1 MSIFKGKTVVNR
13 AEKIADFTIATAEY
27 GSAVPEII
35 GTTRISGNIIY
46 YDDFTAHEHKETQ
59 RSGKGGGSKTVSIT
73 YTYTVAIIFALCEGA
88 IKGLGKVWK
97 NKDIYNYPSDEIGMT
112 LYYGTNEQQPWPY
125 VVGKHPEKALPY
137 KGLAY
142 MAGVIDLGS
151 NASLPNFNFEVK
163 GKLTEGGD
171 GVDVN
176 PADYIL
182 YILNKIGMGDVKI
195 SGIENYRRYCAAAD
209 LLISTP
215 MDESKSRTAREIV
228 NEIATITNAFM
239 FWSNDQFKIV
249 PLADRAIGSWEPNRT
264 IMYDLTPDDFL
275 PQSNGACVTYARKD
289 SSEIYNRFTVE
300 FINRANGY
308 EKESVSYVDSD
319 DLKEYGL
326 RQAST
331 TKALYI
337 YTKKR
342 AVFLAEELAR
352 KNKYERNQYTFK
364 LDWAFCRLEVGDLV
378 TLTDPSIGLN
388 KQVAL
393 IDSVTEDAQG
403 LLTFTAISRAGGDYD
418 AAIYDVHD
426 TDRPFVDFSPEPGD
440 VDVPAIFQPPT
451 ELTSNGNELWI
462 GAKGKNKNWGGCNV
476 WVSDDNQHYSEVGKI
491 TNSARLGSLAAAAN
505 ASADEIEVTV
515 NGTLLSGTEQDAQR
529 ANTLC
534 WLDGECLSYTTATM
548 LQNGNYKLSGLI
560 RGQYSTTAAAHTA
573 GAKFVRC
580 DETLL
585 KSPLKKDDVGKK
597 LWIKFTSYNIFGARE
612 QSLADVEPYEYTILP
627 YYIPPVLSVTAH
639 NRYRELQD
647 GVSRYDIVVDW
658 TPPDFAN
665 YLQGDVWYKTS
676 NSQSDAIVLA
686 EGVPAD
692 RLGYNGPWIFGGAGK
707 NQVVIPQAI
716 VGDSYLIAVCTKDEY
731 GVSNS
736 PDMAPQTEI
745 LVALKTNIPNTPDGF
760 GITFG
765 DAVILSWEEV
775 INADVFFYE
784 VRYDQNPGAED
795 ANLIARTNGT
805 SATVTLN
812 VRTGT
817 LYLYAKSAVGKYS
830 TPAVLK
836 YNKALPPKPT
846 LLSATARLGGMSII
860 AGNVPSGCNGVNFYI
875 DESILIQSKNT
886 TVTHSCEAGIHS
898 VAATYTDIFGEGP
911 KSDSINCTVK
921 IKVDNSMLEDEA
933 ISIGKVD
940 QKLKGELERIHT
952 NAKNLT
958 ELGNSLQTL
967 SEQTFERIH
976 TNAKNLTELGN
987 SLQTLS
993 EQTNEN
999 FSRIDNDIGGITTTV
1014 SKHGNSISQ
1023 LQQKADSI
1031 TTTVSKHGNSI
1042 SQLQQNADSITL
1054 TVSKHGNSIS
1064 QLQQKA
1070 DSITTTVSKHSD
1082 SISQLQQNADSITL
1096 TVQSNKNNQDKINE
1110 QITSSVKQN
1119 ADSITSIVT
1128 KLNGKAEDCSYS
1140 AITQLRDSINLRVKS
1155 EDIINQINLSKEGVK
1170 IDGKYIHI
1178 TGETVF
1184 DNNIISKAML
1194 QANSVSADK
1203 LAAETISLGGAL
1215 KVVGGA
1221 VTLSG
1226 DGLKVAETDG
1236 SYTMFDYSGISF
1248 FDEYGKKYAMVKKQ
1262 IIGTAQDGQYVK
1274 FTNPW
1279 KYVPKVICT
1288 PIDLA
1293 SYVDAYDGFNTVVQC
1308 FAYDI
1313 TNKGFYVRCRSIL
1326 TADTSGGEILIN
1338 KTINGGY
1345 IENEKLVPNNSYNIP
1360 IKLPKN
1366 IDITINMTAM
1376 AYGTYE
1382 HVKKFDAY
1390 LNKWIEYDIKAKTG
1404 IRVKLLVN
1412 NQLVAT
1418 SQDVETT
1425 EYQSKTV
1432 ELSLNASNI
1441 PDGALITLY
1450 TEVWLI
1456 TGNSTFGPSY
1466 CTLNIKT
1473 ITSNMA
1479 IETIASTG
1487 RASFIALENSDEG
1500 YTVMDQSEVTT

>member
-35 GTTRISGNIIY
+35 GTTRTSGNIIY

-249 PLADRAIGSWEPNRT
+249 PLADRPVGDWKPNRT
-264 IMYDLTPDDFL
+264 IVYDLTTDDFL
-275 PQSNGACVTYARKD
+275 PQSNGSCVTYSRKD

-300 FINRANGY
+300 FVNRANGY

-426 TDRPFVDFSPEPGD
+426 TERPFVDFSPEPGD
-440 VDVPAIFQPPT
+440 VDIPVIFQPPT

-462 GAKGKNKNWGGCNV
+462 GAKGKSKNWGGCNV

-491 TNSARLGSLAAAAN
+491 TNSARLGSLATAVN
-505 ASADEIEVTV
+505 ASADEIEVAV
-515 NGTLLSGTEQDAQR
+515 NGMLLSGTEQDAQR

-560 RGQYSTTAAAHTA
+560 RGQYNTTASIHAA

-585 KSPLKKDDVGKK
+585 KSPLKKEDVGKK

-647 GVSRYDIVVDW
+647 GVSRYDIVVEW

-665 YLQGDVWYKTS
+665 YLQGDVWYKT
-676 NSQSDAIVLA
+676 NNEQAERMVIA

-692 RLGYNGPWIFGGAGK
+692 EMGWQGGWLYGGSGK
-707 NQVVIPQAI
+707 DQCVIPQAI
-716 VGDSYLIAVCTKDEY
+716 VGDTYRLAVCTKDEY
-731 GVSNS
+731 GMATS
-736 PDMAPQTEI
+736 PDMSPQIDIT
-745 LVALKTNIPNTPDGF
+745 VAVKTTTPNTPDDF
-760 GITFG
+760 NISFN
-765 DAVILSWEEV
+765 DVAVVTWKEV
-775 INADVFFYE
+775 TNSDIAFYE
-784 VRYDQNPGAED
+784 VRRDNYPGVED
-795 ANLIARTNGT
+795 VNLLARTNGL
-805 SATVTLN
+805 SASLALSE
-812 VRTGT
+812 RTGT
-817 LYLYAKSAVGKYS
+817 LYLYAKSAIGQYS
-830 TPAVLK
+830 APADLK
-836 YNKALPPKPT
+836 YYKAAPPRPEPPV
-846 LLSATARLGGMSII
+846 LSPKVGGMGIKCK
-860 AGNVPSGCNGVNFYI
+860 AVPSDCIGVRYYI
-875 DESILIQSKNT
+875 NDDSVYSKNNT
-886 TVTHSCEAGIHS
+886 LSYSCEAG
-898 VAATYTDIFGEGP
+898 VYDVTCAYVDMFGDGP
-911 KSDSINCTVK
+911 TSGQSTCTVK
-921 IKVDNSMLEDEA
+921 TVIDESMIADEA
-933 ISIGKVD
+933 ISSAKLDKIVQTNISNATANANTALQNSNNALVNANAALSNSNITAD
-940 QKLKGELERIHT
+940 KLKKDYST
-952 NAKNLT
+952 TTQT
-958 ELGNSLQTL
+958 ETLIATRVANSLGNYSTTEQTANMIAGSIANFKDNTL
-967 SEQTFERIH
+967 SQYSTTKQTAAMISSGIADFRDGTLSKYSTTEQTSGMISSSIANFQ
-976 TNAKNLTELGN
+976 ND
-987 SLQTLS
+987 TLS
-993 EQTNEN
+993 QYSTTKQTEALISSQVASYTDGKLSGYSTIEQTNTAISNVVVKLNNATDKKLE
-999 FSRIDNDIGGITTTV
+999 SYSTITQTQEAISLAVKDIDLDGNTLISKINLANGGI
-1014 SKHGNSISQ
+1014 
-1023 LQQKADSI
+1023 L
-1031 TTTVSKHGNSI
+1031 
-1042 SQLQQNADSITL
+1042 L
-1054 TVSKHGNSIS
+1054 
-1064 QLQQKA
+1064 
-1070 DSITTTVSKHSD
+1070 
-1082 SISQLQQNADSITL
+1082 
-1096 TVQSNKNNQDKINE
+1096 
-1110 QITSSVKQN
+1110 
-1119 ADSITSIVT
+1119 
-1128 KLNGKAEDCSYS
+1128 
-1140 AITQLRDSINLRVKS
+1140 
-1155 EDIINQINLSKEGVK
+1155 
-1170 IDGKYIHI
+1170 DGKLIHI
-1178 TGETVF
+1178 TGQTLF
-1184 DNNIISKAML
+1184 DDNIVTKKML
-1194 QANSVSADK
+1194 QAGSVDASKIKVGSLSAIC
-1203 LAAETISLGGAL
+1203 AT
-1215 KVVGGA
+1215 
-1221 VTLSG
+1221 
-1226 DGLKVAETDG
+1226 
-1236 SYTMFDYSGISF
+1236 
-1248 FDEYGKKYAMVKKQ
+1248 
-1262 IIGTAQDGQYVK
+1262 IGT
-1274 FTNPW
+1274 
-1279 KYVPKVICT
+1279 
-1288 PIDLA
+1288 L
-1293 SYVDAYDGFNTVVQC
+1293 
-1308 FAYDI
+1308 
-1313 TNKGFYVRCRSIL
+1313 R
-1326 TADTSGGEILIN
+1326 TATSGARTEIKDNLIEV
-1338 KTINGGY
+1338 Y
-1345 IENEKLVPNNSYNIP
+1345 DSNNV
-1360 IKLPKN
+1360 L
-1366 IDITINMTAM
+1366 
-1376 AYGTYE
+1376 
-1382 HVKKFDAY
+1382 
-1390 LNKWIEYDIKAKTG
+1390 
-1404 IRVKLLVN
+1404 RVKM
-1412 NQLVAT
+1412 
-1418 SQDVETT
+1418 
-1425 EYQSKTV
+1425 
-1432 ELSLNASNI
+1432 
-1441 PDGALITLY
+1441 G
-1450 TEVWLI
+1450 VW
-1456 TGNSTFGPSY
+1456 
-1466 CTLNIKT
+1466 
-1473 ITSNMA
+1473 
-1479 IETIASTG
+1479 
-1487 RASFIALENSDEG
+1487 
-1500 YTVMDQSEVTT
+1500 

>member
-249 PLADRAIGSWEPNRT
+249 PLADRPVGDWKPNRT
-264 IMYDLTPDDFL
+264 IVYDLTPDDFL
-275 PQSNGACVTYARKD
+275 PQSNGACVTYSRKD

-300 FINRANGY
+300 FVNRANGY
-308 EKESVSYVDSD
+308 EKESVSYVDND

-426 TDRPFVDFSPEPGD
+426 TDRPFVDFSPESGD

-462 GAKGKNKNWGGCNV
+462 GTKGKSKNWGGCNV

-491 TNSARLGSLAAAAN
+491 TNSARLGSLAAAVN
-505 ASADEIEVTV
+505 VSADEIEVAV
-515 NGTLLSGTEQDAQR
+515 NGMLLSGTEQDAQR

-560 RGQYSTTAAAHTA
+560 RGQYNTTAAAHTA

-665 YLQGDVWYKTS
+665 YLQGDVWYKT
-676 NSQSDAIVLA
+676 NNEQAERLIIA

-692 RLGYNGPWIFGGAGK
+692 EMGWQGDWLYGGSGK
-707 NQVVIPQAI
+707 CQCVIPQAV
-716 VGDSYLIAVCTKDEY
+716 VGDTYRIAVCTKDEH
-731 GVSNS
+731 GIVTS
-736 PDMAPQTEI
+736 PDMSPQIDIT
-745 LVALKTNIPNTPDGF
+745 VVVKTTTPNTPDDF
-760 GITFG
+760 NISFNDVALVT
-765 DAVILSWEEV
+765 WKEV
-775 INADVFFYE
+775 TNSDIAFYE
-784 VRYDQNPGAED
+784 VRRDNYPGVED
-795 ANLIARTNGT
+795 VNLLARTNGL
-805 SATVTLN
+805 SASLALSE
-812 VRTGT
+812 RTGT
-817 LYLYAKSAVGKYS
+817 LYLYAKSAIGKYS
-830 TPAVLK
+830 APADLK
-836 YNKALPPKPT
+836 YYKAEPPRPEPPV
-846 LLSATARLGGMSII
+846 LSPKVGGMGIKCK
-860 AGNVPSGCNGVNFYI
+860 AVPSDCIGVRYYI
-875 DESILIQSKNT
+875 NNDSVYSKNNT
-886 TVTHSCEAGIHS
+886 LSYSCEAGVYDVTCAYVDMFGDGPTSGQSTCTVKTVIDENMIADEAIS
-898 VAATYTDIFGEGP
+898 SAKLDKIVQTNISNATANANTALQNSNNALVNANAALSNSNITADKLKKDYSTTTQTETLIATRVANSLGNYSTTEQTATMISNSIANFKDGTLSQYSTTKQTAAMISSGIADFRDGTLSKYSTTEQTSGMISSSIANFQNDTLSQYSTIKQTEALISSQVASYTDGKLSGYSTIEQTNTAISNVVVKMDAATNKKLESYSTIQQTQDAISLAVKDIDLDGNTLVS
-911 KSDSINCTVK
+911 KINLANGGILLDGKLIHITGQTLFDDNIVTNKMLQAGCVDAGK
-921 IKVDNSMLEDEA
+921 IKVDSLSA
-933 ISIGKVD
+933 ISATIGT
-940 QKLKGELERIHT
+940 LRTATSGARLEI
-952 NAKNLT
+952 KDNLL
-958 ELGNSLQTL
+958 E
-967 SEQTFERIH
+967 
-976 TNAKNLTELGN
+976 
-987 SLQTLS
+987 
-993 EQTNEN
+993 
-999 FSRIDNDIGGITTTV
+999 V
-1014 SKHGNSISQ
+1014 Y
-1023 LQQKADSI
+1023 DS
-1031 TTTVSKHGNSI
+1031 
-1042 SQLQQNADSITL
+1042 
-1054 TVSKHGNSIS
+1054 
-1064 QLQQKA
+1064 
-1070 DSITTTVSKHSD
+1070 
-1082 SISQLQQNADSITL
+1082 
-1096 TVQSNKNNQDKINE
+1096 NN
-1110 QITSSVKQN
+1110 V
-1119 ADSITSIVT
+1119 
-1128 KLNGKAEDCSYS
+1128 
-1140 AITQLRDSINLRVKS
+1140 LRVRM
-1155 EDIINQINLSKEGVK
+1155 GV
-1170 IDGKYIHI
+1170 
-1178 TGETVF
+1178 
-1184 DNNIISKAML
+1184 
-1194 QANSVSADK
+1194 
-1203 LAAETISLGGAL
+1203 
-1215 KVVGGA
+1215 
-1221 VTLSG
+1221 
-1226 DGLKVAETDG
+1226 
-1236 SYTMFDYSGISF
+1236 
-1248 FDEYGKKYAMVKKQ
+1248 
-1262 IIGTAQDGQYVK
+1262 
-1274 FTNPW
+1274 W
-1279 KYVPKVICT
+1279 
-1288 PIDLA
+1288 
-1293 SYVDAYDGFNTVVQC
+1293 
-1308 FAYDI
+1308 
-1313 TNKGFYVRCRSIL
+1313 
-1326 TADTSGGEILIN
+1326 
-1338 KTINGGY
+1338 
-1345 IENEKLVPNNSYNIP
+1345 
-1360 IKLPKN
+1360 
-1366 IDITINMTAM
+1366 
-1376 AYGTYE
+1376 
-1382 HVKKFDAY
+1382 
-1390 LNKWIEYDIKAKTG
+1390 
-1404 IRVKLLVN
+1404 
-1412 NQLVAT
+1412 
-1418 SQDVETT
+1418 
-1425 EYQSKTV
+1425 
-1432 ELSLNASNI
+1432 
-1441 PDGALITLY
+1441 
-1450 TEVWLI
+1450 
-1456 TGNSTFGPSY
+1456 
-1466 CTLNIKT
+1466 
-1473 ITSNMA
+1473 
-1479 IETIASTG
+1479 
-1487 RASFIALENSDEG
+1487 
-1500 YTVMDQSEVTT
+1500 

>member
-35 GTTRISGNIIY
+35 GTTRTSGNIIY
-46 YDDFTAHEHKETQ
+46 YDDFTAHEHKDTQ

-73 YTYTVAIIFALCEGA
+73 YTYTVAIIFALCEGT

-249 PLADRAIGSWEPNRT
+249 PLADRPVGDWKPNRT
-264 IMYDLTPDDFL
+264 IVYDLTPDDFL
-275 PQSNGACVTYARKD
+275 PQSNGACVTYSRKD

-300 FINRANGY
+300 FVNRANGY
-308 EKESVSYVDSD
+308 EKESVSYVDND

-462 GAKGKNKNWGGCNV
+462 GTKGKSKNWGGCNV

-491 TNSARLGSLAAAAN
+491 TNSARLGSLAAAVN

-560 RGQYSTTAAAHTA
+560 RGQYNTTAAAHAT

-585 KSPLKKDDVGKK
+585 KSPLKKEDVGKK

-647 GVSRYDIVVDW
+647 GVSRYDIVVEW

-665 YLQGDVWYKTS
+665 YLQGDVWYKT
-676 NSQSDAIVLA
+676 NNEQAERLIIA

-692 RLGYNGPWIFGGAGK
+692 EMGWQGDWLYGASGK
-707 NQVVIPQAI
+707 CQCVIPQAV
-716 VGDSYLIAVCTKDEY
+716 VGDTYRIAVCTKDEH
-731 GVSNS
+731 GIVTS
-736 PDMAPQTEI
+736 PDMSPQIDIT
-745 LVALKTNIPNTPDGF
+745 VAVKTTTPNTPDDF
-760 GITFG
+760 NISFSNV
-765 DAVILSWEEV
+765 AVVTWKEV
-775 INADVFFYE
+775 TNSDIAFYE
-784 VRYDQNPGAED
+784 VRRDNYPGVED
-795 ANLIARTNGT
+795 VNLLARTNGL
-805 SATVTLN
+805 SASLALSE
-812 VRTGT
+812 RTGT
-817 LYLYAKSAVGKYS
+817 LYLYAKSAIGKYS
-830 TPAVLK
+830 APADLK
-836 YNKALPPKPT
+836 YYKAEPPRPEPPV
-846 LLSATARLGGMSII
+846 LSPKVGGMGIKCK
-860 AGNVPSGCNGVNFYI
+860 AVPSDCIGVRYYI
-875 DESILIQSKNT
+875 NNDSVYSKNNT
-886 TVTHSCEAGIHS
+886 LSYSCEAG
-898 VAATYTDIFGEGP
+898 VYDVTCAYVDMFGDGP
-911 KSDSINCTVK
+911 TSGQSTCTVK
-921 IKVDNSMLEDEA
+921 TVINESMIADEA
-933 ISIGKVD
+933 ISSAKLDKIVQNNISNATANANNALQNSNNALVNANAALSNSNITAD
-940 QKLKGELERIHT
+940 KLKKDYST
-952 NAKNLT
+952 TTQT
-958 ELGNSLQTL
+958 ETLIATRVANSLGNYSTTEQTATMISNSIANFKDGTL
-967 SEQTFERIH
+967 SKYSTTKQTEALISSQVASY
-976 TNAKNLTELGN
+976 TDGK
-987 SLQTLS
+987 LS
-993 EQTNEN
+993 SYSTIEQTNTAISNMVVKLNNATDKKLE
-999 FSRIDNDIGGITTTV
+999 SYSTITQTQDAISLAVKDIDLDGNTLVSKINLANGGI
-1014 SKHGNSISQ
+1014 
-1023 LQQKADSI
+1023 L
-1031 TTTVSKHGNSI
+1031 
-1042 SQLQQNADSITL
+1042 L
-1054 TVSKHGNSIS
+1054 
-1064 QLQQKA
+1064 
-1070 DSITTTVSKHSD
+1070 
-1082 SISQLQQNADSITL
+1082 
-1096 TVQSNKNNQDKINE
+1096 
-1110 QITSSVKQN
+1110 
-1119 ADSITSIVT
+1119 
-1128 KLNGKAEDCSYS
+1128 
-1140 AITQLRDSINLRVKS
+1140 
-1155 EDIINQINLSKEGVK
+1155 
-1170 IDGKYIHI
+1170 DGKLIHI
-1178 TGETVF
+1178 TGQTLF
-1184 DNNIISKAML
+1184 DDNIVTKKML
-1194 QANSVSADK
+1194 QA
-1203 LAAETISLGGAL
+1203 
-1215 KVVGGA
+1215 
-1221 VTLSG
+1221 
-1226 DGLKVAETDG
+1226 G
-1236 SYTMFDYSGISF
+1236 S
-1248 FDEYGKKYAMVKKQ
+1248 
-1262 IIGTAQDGQYVK
+1262 
-1274 FTNPW
+1274 
-1279 KYVPKVICT
+1279 
-1288 PIDLA
+1288 
-1293 SYVDAYDGFNTVVQC
+1293 VDANKINVESLS
-1308 FAYDI
+1308 AI
-1313 TNKGFYVRCRSIL
+1313 TARIGVLK
-1326 TADTSGGEILIN
+1326 TADTGARMELRDNLILVYYASG
-1338 KTINGGY
+1338 
-1345 IENEKLVPNNSYNIP
+1345 KLAVR
-1360 IKLPKN
+1360 L
-1366 IDITINMTAM
+1366 
-1376 AYGTYE
+1376 G
-1382 HVKKFDAY
+1382 
-1390 LNKWIEYDIKAKTG
+1390 
-1404 IRVKLLVN
+1404 
-1412 NQLVAT
+1412 
-1418 SQDVETT
+1418 
-1425 EYQSKTV
+1425 
-1432 ELSLNASNI
+1432 
-1441 PDGALITLY
+1441 
-1450 TEVWLI
+1450 VW
-1456 TGNSTFGPSY
+1456 
-1466 CTLNIKT
+1466 
-1473 ITSNMA
+1473 
-1479 IETIASTG
+1479 
-1487 RASFIALENSDEG
+1487 
-1500 YTVMDQSEVTT
+1500 

>member
-35 GTTRISGNIIY
+35 GTTRTSGNIIY

-73 YTYTVAIIFALCEGA
+73 YTYTVAIIFALCEGT

-249 PLADRAIGSWEPNRT
+249 PLADRPVGDWKPNRT
-264 IMYDLTPDDFL
+264 IVYDLTPDDFL
-275 PQSNGACVTYARKD
+275 PQSNGACVTYSRKD

-300 FINRANGY
+300 FVNRANGY
-308 EKESVSYVDSD
+308 EKESVSYVDND

-462 GAKGKNKNWGGCNV
+462 GTKGKSKNWGGCNV

-491 TNSARLGSLAAAAN
+491 TNSARLGSLAAAVN
-505 ASADEIEVTV
+505 VSADEIEVAV
-515 NGTLLSGTEQDAQR
+515 NGMLLSGTEQDAQR

-560 RGQYSTTAAAHTA
+560 RGQYNTTAAAHTA

-627 YYIPPVLSVTAH
+627 YYIPPVLSLTAH

-647 GVSRYDIVVDW
+647 GVSRYDIVVNW

-665 YLQGDVWYKTS
+665 YLQGDVWYKT
-676 NSQSDAIVLA
+676 NNEQAERMVIA

-692 RLGYNGPWIFGGAGK
+692 EMGWQGGWLYGGSGK
-707 NQVVIPQAI
+707 DQCVIPQAI
-716 VGDSYLIAVCTKDEY
+716 VGDTYRLAVCTKDEY
-731 GVSNS
+731 GMATS
-736 PDMAPQTEI
+736 PDMSPQIDIT
-745 LVALKTNIPNTPDGF
+745 VAVKTTTPNTPDDF
-760 GITFG
+760 NISFN
-765 DAVILSWEEV
+765 DVAVVTWKEV
-775 INADVFFYE
+775 TNSDIAFYE
-784 VRYDQNPGAED
+784 VRRDNYPGVED
-795 ANLIARTNGT
+795 VNLLARTNGL
-805 SATVTLN
+805 SASLALSE
-812 VRTGT
+812 RTGT
-817 LYLYAKSAVGKYS
+817 LYLYAKSAIGKYS
-830 TPAVLK
+830 APADLK
-836 YNKALPPKPT
+836 YYKAEPPRPEPPV
-846 LLSATARLGGMSII
+846 LSPKVGGMGIKCK
-860 AGNVPSGCNGVNFYI
+860 AVPSDCIGVRYYI
-875 DESILIQSKNT
+875 NDDSVYSKNNT
-886 TVTHSCEAGIHS
+886 LSYSCEAG
-898 VAATYTDIFGEGP
+898 VYDVTCAYVDMFGDGP
-911 KSDSINCTVK
+911 TSGQSTCTVK
-921 IKVDNSMLEDEA
+921 TVIDESMIADEA
-933 ISIGKVD
+933 ISSAKLDKIVQTNISNATANANTALQNSNNALVNANAALSNSNITAD
-940 QKLKGELERIHT
+940 KLKKDYST
-952 NAKNLT
+952 TTQT
-958 ELGNSLQTL
+958 ETLIATRVANSLGNYSTTEQTATMISNSIANFKDGTL
-967 SEQTFERIH
+967 SKYSTTKQTEALISSQV
-976 TNAKNLTELGN
+976 ASYTEGK
-987 SLQTLS
+987 LS
-993 EQTNEN
+993 SYSTIEQTNTAISNMVVKLNNATDKKLE
-999 FSRIDNDIGGITTTV
+999 SYSTIQQTQDAISLAVKDIDLDGNTLISKINLANGGI
-1014 SKHGNSISQ
+1014 
-1023 LQQKADSI
+1023 L
-1031 TTTVSKHGNSI
+1031 
-1042 SQLQQNADSITL
+1042 L
-1054 TVSKHGNSIS
+1054 
-1064 QLQQKA
+1064 
-1070 DSITTTVSKHSD
+1070 
-1082 SISQLQQNADSITL
+1082 
-1096 TVQSNKNNQDKINE
+1096 
-1110 QITSSVKQN
+1110 
-1119 ADSITSIVT
+1119 
-1128 KLNGKAEDCSYS
+1128 
-1140 AITQLRDSINLRVKS
+1140 
-1155 EDIINQINLSKEGVK
+1155 
-1170 IDGKYIHI
+1170 DGKLIHI
-1178 TGETVF
+1178 TGQTLF
-1184 DNNIISKAML
+1184 DDNIVTKKML
-1194 QANSVSADK
+1194 QA
-1203 LAAETISLGGAL
+1203 
-1215 KVVGGA
+1215 
-1221 VTLSG
+1221 
-1226 DGLKVAETDG
+1226 G
-1236 SYTMFDYSGISF
+1236 S
-1248 FDEYGKKYAMVKKQ
+1248 
-1262 IIGTAQDGQYVK
+1262 
-1274 FTNPW
+1274 
-1279 KYVPKVICT
+1279 
-1288 PIDLA
+1288 
-1293 SYVDAYDGFNTVVQC
+1293 VDASKINVESLS
-1308 FAYDI
+1308 AI
-1313 TNKGFYVRCRSIL
+1313 TARIGVLK
-1326 TADTSGGEILIN
+1326 TADTGARMELRDNLILVYYASG
-1338 KTINGGY
+1338 
-1345 IENEKLVPNNSYNIP
+1345 KLAVR
-1360 IKLPKN
+1360 L
-1366 IDITINMTAM
+1366 
-1376 AYGTYE
+1376 G
-1382 HVKKFDAY
+1382 
-1390 LNKWIEYDIKAKTG
+1390 
-1404 IRVKLLVN
+1404 
-1412 NQLVAT
+1412 
-1418 SQDVETT
+1418 
-1425 EYQSKTV
+1425 
-1432 ELSLNASNI
+1432 
-1441 PDGALITLY
+1441 
-1450 TEVWLI
+1450 VW
-1456 TGNSTFGPSY
+1456 
-1466 CTLNIKT
+1466 
-1473 ITSNMA
+1473 
-1479 IETIASTG
+1479 
-1487 RASFIALENSDEG
+1487 
-1500 YTVMDQSEVTT
+1500 

>member
-35 GTTRISGNIIY
+35 GTTRTSGNIIY

-73 YTYTVAIIFALCEGA
+73 YTYTVAIIFALCEGT

-249 PLADRAIGSWEPNRT
+249 PLADRPVGDWKPNRT
-264 IMYDLTPDDFL
+264 IVYDLTPDDFL
-275 PQSNGACVTYARKD
+275 SQSNGACVTYARKD

-300 FINRANGY
+300 FVNRANGY

-462 GAKGKNKNWGGCNV
+462 GTKGKSKNWGGCNV

-560 RGQYSTTAAAHTA
+560 RGQYNTTAAAHAA

-585 KSPLKKDDVGKK
+585 KSPLKKEDVGKK

-665 YLQGDVWYKTS
+665 YLQGDVWYKT
-676 NSQSDAIVLA
+676 NNEQAERLIIA

-692 RLGYNGPWIFGGAGK
+692 EMGWQGDWLYGGSGK
-707 NQVVIPQAI
+707 CQCVIPQAV
-716 VGDSYLIAVCTKDEY
+716 VGDTYRIAVCTKDEH
-731 GVSNS
+731 GIVTS
-736 PDMAPQTEI
+736 PDMSPQIDIT
-745 LVALKTNIPNTPDGF
+745 VAVKTTTPNTPDDF
-760 GITFG
+760 NISFS
-765 DAVILSWEEV
+765 DVAVVTWKEV
-775 INADVFFYE
+775 TNSDIAFYE
-784 VRYDQNPGAED
+784 VRCDNYPGVED
-795 ANLIARTNGT
+795 VNLLARTNGL
-805 SATVTLN
+805 SASLALSE
-812 VRTGT
+812 RTGT
-817 LYLYAKSAVGKYS
+817 LYLYAKSAIGKYS
-830 TPAVLK
+830 APADLK
-836 YNKALPPKPT
+836 YYKAEPPRPEPPV
-846 LLSATARLGGMSII
+846 LSPKVGGMGIKCK
-860 AGNVPSGCNGVNFYI
+860 AVPSDCIGVRYYI
-875 DESILIQSKNT
+875 NDDSVYSKNNT
-886 TVTHSCEAGIHS
+886 LSYSCEAG
-898 VAATYTDIFGEGP
+898 VYDVTCAYVDMFGDGP
-911 KSDSINCTVK
+911 TSGQSTCTVK
-921 IKVDNSMLEDEA
+921 TVIDESMIADEA
-933 ISIGKVD
+933 ISSAKLDKIVQNNISNATANANTALQNSNNALAHANAALSNSNITAD
-940 QKLKGELERIHT
+940 KLKKDYST
-952 NAKNLT
+952 TTQT
-958 ELGNSLQTL
+958 ETLITTRVANSLGNYSTTEQTATMISNSIANFKDGTL
-967 SEQTFERIH
+967 SKYSTTKQTEALISSQVASY
-976 TNAKNLTELGN
+976 TDGK
-987 SLQTLS
+987 LS
-993 EQTNEN
+993 SYSTIEQTNTAISNMVVKLNNATDKKLESYSTTEQTANMIAGSIAN
-999 FSRIDNDIGGITTTV
+999 FKDDTLSKYSTTKQTEALISSQVASYTDGKLSSYSTIEQTNTAISNMVVKLNNATDKKLESYSTITQTQDAISLAVKDIDLDGNTLVSKINLANGGI
-1014 SKHGNSISQ
+1014 
-1023 LQQKADSI
+1023 L
-1031 TTTVSKHGNSI
+1031 
-1042 SQLQQNADSITL
+1042 L
-1054 TVSKHGNSIS
+1054 
-1064 QLQQKA
+1064 
-1070 DSITTTVSKHSD
+1070 
-1082 SISQLQQNADSITL
+1082 
-1096 TVQSNKNNQDKINE
+1096 
-1110 QITSSVKQN
+1110 
-1119 ADSITSIVT
+1119 
-1128 KLNGKAEDCSYS
+1128 
-1140 AITQLRDSINLRVKS
+1140 
-1155 EDIINQINLSKEGVK
+1155 
-1170 IDGKYIHI
+1170 DGKLIHI
-1178 TGETVF
+1178 TGQTLF
-1184 DNNIISKAML
+1184 DDNIVTKKML

-1203 LAAETISLGGAL
+1203 INVNSLSAIC
-1215 KVVGGA
+1215 A
-1221 VTLSG
+1221 T
-1226 DGLKVAETDG
+1226 
-1236 SYTMFDYSGISF
+1236 
-1248 FDEYGKKYAMVKKQ
+1248 
-1262 IIGTAQDGQYVK
+1262 IGT
-1274 FTNPW
+1274 
-1279 KYVPKVICT
+1279 
-1288 PIDLA
+1288 L
-1293 SYVDAYDGFNTVVQC
+1293 
-1308 FAYDI
+1308 
-1313 TNKGFYVRCRSIL
+1313 R
-1326 TADTSGGEILIN
+1326 TATSGARTEIKDNLI
-1338 KTINGGY
+1338 
-1345 IENEKLVPNNSYNIP
+1345 EV
-1360 IKLPKN
+1360 
-1366 IDITINMTAM
+1366 
-1376 AYGTYE
+1376 
-1382 HVKKFDAY
+1382 
-1390 LNKWIEYDIKAKTG
+1390 YDSSNVL
-1404 IRVKLLVN
+1404 RVRM
-1412 NQLVAT
+1412 
-1418 SQDVETT
+1418 
-1425 EYQSKTV
+1425 
-1432 ELSLNASNI
+1432 
-1441 PDGALITLY
+1441 G
-1450 TEVWLI
+1450 VW
-1456 TGNSTFGPSY
+1456 
-1466 CTLNIKT
+1466 
-1473 ITSNMA
+1473 
-1479 IETIASTG
+1479 
-1487 RASFIALENSDEG
+1487 
-1500 YTVMDQSEVTT
+1500 

>member
-35 GTTRISGNIIY
+35 GTTRTSGNIIY

-462 GAKGKNKNWGGCNV
+462 GTKGKSKNWGGCNV

-505 ASADEIEVTV
+505 ASADEIEVAV
-515 NGTLLSGTEQDAQR
+515 NGMLLSGTEQDAQR

-560 RGQYSTTAAAHTA
+560 RGQYNTTAAAHAA

-585 KSPLKKDDVGKK
+585 KSPLKKEDVGKK

-627 YYIPPVLSVTAH
+627 YYIPPVISVTAH

-665 YLQGDVWYKTS
+665 YLQGDVWYKT
-676 NSQSDAIVLA
+676 NNEQAERLIIA

-692 RLGYNGPWIFGGAGK
+692 EMGWQGGWLYGGSGK
-707 NQVVIPQAI
+707 DQCVIPQAI
-716 VGDSYLIAVCTKDEY
+716 VGDTYRLAVCTKDEY
-731 GVSNS
+731 GMATS
-736 PDMAPQTEI
+736 PDMSPQIDIT
-745 LVALKTNIPNTPDGF
+745 VAVKTTTPNTPDDF
-760 GITFG
+760 NISFS
-765 DAVILSWEEV
+765 DVAVVTWKEV
-775 INADVFFYE
+775 TNSDIAFYE
-784 VRYDQNPGAED
+784 VRRDNYPGVED
-795 ANLIARTNGT
+795 VNLLARTNGL
-805 SATVTLN
+805 SASLALSE
-812 VRTGT
+812 RTGT
-817 LYLYAKSAVGKYS
+817 LYLYAKSAIGKYS
-830 TPAVLK
+830 APADLK
-836 YNKALPPKPT
+836 YYKAEPPRPEPPV
-846 LLSATARLGGMSII
+846 LSPKVGGMGIKCK
-860 AGNVPSGCNGVNFYI
+860 AVPSDCIGVRYYI
-875 DESILIQSKNT
+875 NNDSVYSKNNT
-886 TVTHSCEAGIHS
+886 LSYSCEAG
-898 VAATYTDIFGEGP
+898 VYDVTCAYVDMFGDGP
-911 KSDSINCTVK
+911 TSGQSTCTVK
-921 IKVDNSMLEDEA
+921 TVIDESMIADEA
-933 ISIGKVD
+933 ISSAKLDKIVQTNISNATANANTALQNSNNALVNANAALSNSNITAD
-940 QKLKGELERIHT
+940 KLKKDYST
-952 NAKNLT
+952 TTQT
-958 ELGNSLQTL
+958 ETLIATRVANSLGNYSTTEQTATMISNSIANFKDGTL
-967 SEQTFERIH
+967 SKYSTTKQTEALISSQVASY
-976 TNAKNLTELGN
+976 TDGK
-987 SLQTLS
+987 LS
-993 EQTNEN
+993 SYSTIEQTNTAISNMVVKLNNATDKKLESYSTTEQTANMIAGSIAN
-999 FSRIDNDIGGITTTV
+999 FKDDTLSKYSTTKQTEALISSQVASYTDGKLSSYSTIEQTNTAISNMVVKLNNATDKKLESYSTIQQTQDAISLAVKDIDLDGNTLISKINLANGGI
-1014 SKHGNSISQ
+1014 
-1023 LQQKADSI
+1023 L
-1031 TTTVSKHGNSI
+1031 
-1042 SQLQQNADSITL
+1042 L
-1054 TVSKHGNSIS
+1054 
-1064 QLQQKA
+1064 
-1070 DSITTTVSKHSD
+1070 
-1082 SISQLQQNADSITL
+1082 
-1096 TVQSNKNNQDKINE
+1096 
-1110 QITSSVKQN
+1110 
-1119 ADSITSIVT
+1119 
-1128 KLNGKAEDCSYS
+1128 
-1140 AITQLRDSINLRVKS
+1140 
-1155 EDIINQINLSKEGVK
+1155 
-1170 IDGKYIHI
+1170 DGKLIHI
-1178 TGETVF
+1178 TGQTLF
-1184 DNNIISKAML
+1184 DDNIVTKKML
-1194 QANSVSADK
+1194 QA
-1203 LAAETISLGGAL
+1203 
-1215 KVVGGA
+1215 
-1221 VTLSG
+1221 
-1226 DGLKVAETDG
+1226 G
-1236 SYTMFDYSGISF
+1236 S
-1248 FDEYGKKYAMVKKQ
+1248 
-1262 IIGTAQDGQYVK
+1262 
-1274 FTNPW
+1274 
-1279 KYVPKVICT
+1279 
-1288 PIDLA
+1288 
-1293 SYVDAYDGFNTVVQC
+1293 VDASKINVESLS
-1308 FAYDI
+1308 AI
-1313 TNKGFYVRCRSIL
+1313 TARIGVLK
-1326 TADTSGGEILIN
+1326 TADTGARMELRDNLILVYYASG
-1338 KTINGGY
+1338 
-1345 IENEKLVPNNSYNIP
+1345 KLAVR
-1360 IKLPKN
+1360 L
-1366 IDITINMTAM
+1366 
-1376 AYGTYE
+1376 G
-1382 HVKKFDAY
+1382 
-1390 LNKWIEYDIKAKTG
+1390 
-1404 IRVKLLVN
+1404 
-1412 NQLVAT
+1412 
-1418 SQDVETT
+1418 
-1425 EYQSKTV
+1425 
-1432 ELSLNASNI
+1432 
-1441 PDGALITLY
+1441 
-1450 TEVWLI
+1450 VW
-1456 TGNSTFGPSY
+1456 
-1466 CTLNIKT
+1466 
-1473 ITSNMA
+1473 
-1479 IETIASTG
+1479 
-1487 RASFIALENSDEG
+1487 
-1500 YTVMDQSEVTT
+1500 

>member
-35 GTTRISGNIIY
+35 GTTRTSGNIIY

-73 YTYTVAIIFALCEGA
+73 YTYTVAIIFALCEGT

-249 PLADRAIGSWEPNRT
+249 PLADRPVGDWKPNRT
-264 IMYDLTPDDFL
+264 IVYDLTPDDFL
-275 PQSNGACVTYARKD
+275 PQSNGACVTYSRKD

-300 FINRANGY
+300 FVNRANGY
-308 EKESVSYVDSD
+308 EKESVSYVDND

-364 LDWAFCRLEVGDLV
+364 LDWAFCRLEVGDIV

-418 AAIYDVHD
+418 EAIYDVHD

-462 GAKGKNKNWGGCNV
+462 GAKGKSKNWGGCNV

-491 TNSARLGSLAAAAN
+491 TNSARLGSLAAAVN

-560 RGQYSTTAAAHTA
+560 RGQYNTTAAAHAA

-585 KSPLKKDDVGKK
+585 KSPLKKEDVGKK

-627 YYIPPVLSVTAH
+627 YYIPVVLSLTAH

-647 GVSRYDIVVDW
+647 GVSRYDIVVEW

-665 YLQGDVWYKTS
+665 YLHGDVWYKT
-676 NSQSDAIVLA
+676 NNEQAERMVMA

-692 RLGYNGPWIFGGAGK
+692 EMGWQGGWLYGGSGK
-707 NQVVIPQAI
+707 DQCVIPQAI
-716 VGDSYLIAVCTKDEY
+716 VGDTYRLAVCTKDEY
-731 GVSNS
+731 GMATS
-736 PDMAPQTEI
+736 PDMSPQIDIT
-745 LVALKTNIPNTPDGF
+745 VAVKTTTPNTPDDF
-760 GITFG
+760 NISFN
-765 DAVILSWEEV
+765 DVAVVTWKEV
-775 INADVFFYE
+775 TNSDIAFYE
-784 VRYDQNPGAED
+784 VRRDNYPGVED
-795 ANLIARTNGT
+795 VNLLARTNGL
-805 SATVTLN
+805 SASLALSE
-812 VRTGT
+812 RTGT
-817 LYLYAKSAVGKYS
+817 LYLYAKSAIGKYS
-830 TPAVLK
+830 APADLK
-836 YNKALPPKPT
+836 YYKAEPPRPEPPV
-846 LLSATARLGGMSII
+846 LSPKVGGMGIKCK
-860 AGNVPSGCNGVNFYI
+860 AVPSDCIGVRYYI
-875 DESILIQSKNT
+875 NDDSVYSKNNT
-886 TVTHSCEAGIHS
+886 LSYSCEAG
-898 VAATYTDIFGEGP
+898 VYDVTCAYVDMFGDGP
-911 KSDSINCTVK
+911 ISGQSTCTVK
-921 IKVDNSMLEDEA
+921 TVIDESMIADEA
-933 ISIGKVD
+933 ISSAKLDKIVQTNISNATANANTALQNSNNALVNANAALSNSNITAD
-940 QKLKGELERIHT
+940 KLKKDYSTTTQTETLIATRVANSMGNYSTTEQTANMIAGSIA
-952 NAKNLT
+952 NFKND
-958 ELGNSLQTL
+958 TL
-967 SEQTFERIH
+967 SQYSTTKQTAAMISSGIADFRDGTLSNYSTTEQTSGMISSSIANF
-976 TNAKNLTELGN
+976 KNN
-987 SLQTLS
+987 TLS
-993 EQTNEN
+993 QYSTTKQTEKLISSQVASYTDGKLEGYTTIEQTNTAISNMVVKLNNATDKKLE
-999 FSRIDNDIGGITTTV
+999 SYSTIQQTQDAISLAVKDIDLDGNTLVSKINLANGGI
-1014 SKHGNSISQ
+1014 
-1023 LQQKADSI
+1023 L
-1031 TTTVSKHGNSI
+1031 
-1042 SQLQQNADSITL
+1042 L
-1054 TVSKHGNSIS
+1054 
-1064 QLQQKA
+1064 
-1070 DSITTTVSKHSD
+1070 
-1082 SISQLQQNADSITL
+1082 
-1096 TVQSNKNNQDKINE
+1096 
-1110 QITSSVKQN
+1110 
-1119 ADSITSIVT
+1119 
-1128 KLNGKAEDCSYS
+1128 
-1140 AITQLRDSINLRVKS
+1140 
-1155 EDIINQINLSKEGVK
+1155 
-1170 IDGKYIHI
+1170 DGKLIHI
-1178 TGETVF
+1178 TGQTLF
-1184 DNNIISKAML
+1184 DDNIVTKKML
-1194 QANSVSADK
+1194 QA
-1203 LAAETISLGGAL
+1203 
-1215 KVVGGA
+1215 
-1221 VTLSG
+1221 
-1226 DGLKVAETDG
+1226 G
-1236 SYTMFDYSGISF
+1236 S
-1248 FDEYGKKYAMVKKQ
+1248 
-1262 IIGTAQDGQYVK
+1262 
-1274 FTNPW
+1274 
-1279 KYVPKVICT
+1279 
-1288 PIDLA
+1288 
-1293 SYVDAYDGFNTVVQC
+1293 VDASKINVESLS
-1308 FAYDI
+1308 AI
-1313 TNKGFYVRCRSIL
+1313 TARIGVLK
-1326 TADTSGGEILIN
+1326 TADTGARMELRDNLILVYYASG
-1338 KTINGGY
+1338 
-1345 IENEKLVPNNSYNIP
+1345 KLAVR
-1360 IKLPKN
+1360 L
-1366 IDITINMTAM
+1366 
-1376 AYGTYE
+1376 G
-1382 HVKKFDAY
+1382 
-1390 LNKWIEYDIKAKTG
+1390 
-1404 IRVKLLVN
+1404 
-1412 NQLVAT
+1412 
-1418 SQDVETT
+1418 
-1425 EYQSKTV
+1425 
-1432 ELSLNASNI
+1432 
-1441 PDGALITLY
+1441 
-1450 TEVWLI
+1450 VW
-1456 TGNSTFGPSY
+1456 
-1466 CTLNIKT
+1466 
-1473 ITSNMA
+1473 
-1479 IETIASTG
+1479 
-1487 RASFIALENSDEG
+1487 
-1500 YTVMDQSEVTT
+1500 

>member
-35 GTTRISGNIIY
+35 GTTRTSGNIIY

-249 PLADRAIGSWEPNRT
+249 PLADRPVGDWKPNRT
-264 IMYDLTPDDFL
+264 IVYDLTPDDFL
-275 PQSNGACVTYARKD
+275 SQSNGACVTYARKD

-300 FINRANGY
+300 FVNRANGY

-462 GAKGKNKNWGGCNV
+462 GTKGKSKNWGGCNV

-560 RGQYSTTAAAHTA
+560 RGQYNTTAAAHAA

-585 KSPLKKDDVGKK
+585 KSPLKKEDVGKK

-665 YLQGDVWYKTS
+665 YLQGDVWYKT
-676 NSQSDAIVLA
+676 NNEQAERLIIA

-692 RLGYNGPWIFGGAGK
+692 EMGWQGDWLYGGSGK
-707 NQVVIPQAI
+707 CQCVIPQAV
-716 VGDSYLIAVCTKDEY
+716 VGDTYRIAVCTKDEH
-731 GVSNS
+731 GIVTS
-736 PDMAPQTEI
+736 PDMSPQIDIT
-745 LVALKTNIPNTPDGF
+745 VAVKTTTPNTPDDF
-760 GITFG
+760 NISFS
-765 DAVILSWEEV
+765 DVAVVTWKEV
-775 INADVFFYE
+775 TNSDIAFYE
-784 VRYDQNPGAED
+784 VRRDNYPGVED
-795 ANLIARTNGT
+795 VNLLARTNGL
-805 SATVTLN
+805 SASLALSE
-812 VRTGT
+812 RTGT
-817 LYLYAKSAVGKYS
+817 LYLYAKSAIGKYS
-830 TPAVLK
+830 APADLK
-836 YNKALPPKPT
+836 YYKAEPPRPEPPV
-846 LLSATARLGGMSII
+846 LSPKVGGMGIKCK
-860 AGNVPSGCNGVNFYI
+860 AVPSDCIGVRYYI
-875 DESILIQSKNT
+875 NDDSVYSKNNT
-886 TVTHSCEAGIHS
+886 LSYSCEAG
-898 VAATYTDIFGEGP
+898 VYDVTCAYVDMFGDGP
-911 KSDSINCTVK
+911 PSGQSTCTVK
-921 IKVDNSMLEDEA
+921 TVIDESMIADEA
-933 ISIGKVD
+933 ISSAKLDKIVQNNISNATANANTALQNSNNALVNANAALSNSNITAD
-940 QKLKGELERIHT
+940 KLKKDYST
-952 NAKNLT
+952 TTQT
-958 ELGNSLQTL
+958 ETLIATRVANSLGNYSTTEQTATMISNSIANFKDGTL
-967 SEQTFERIH
+967 SKYSTTKQTEALISSQVASY
-976 TNAKNLTELGN
+976 TDGK
-987 SLQTLS
+987 LS
-993 EQTNEN
+993 SYSTIEQTNTAISNMVVKLNNATDKKLESYSTTEQTANMIAGSIAN
-999 FSRIDNDIGGITTTV
+999 FKDDTLSKYSTTKQTEALISSQVASYTDGKLSSYSTIEQTNTAISNMVVKLNNATDKKLESYSTITQTQDAISLAVKDIDLDGNTLVSKINLANGGI
-1014 SKHGNSISQ
+1014 
-1023 LQQKADSI
+1023 L
-1031 TTTVSKHGNSI
+1031 
-1042 SQLQQNADSITL
+1042 L
-1054 TVSKHGNSIS
+1054 
-1064 QLQQKA
+1064 
-1070 DSITTTVSKHSD
+1070 
-1082 SISQLQQNADSITL
+1082 
-1096 TVQSNKNNQDKINE
+1096 
-1110 QITSSVKQN
+1110 
-1119 ADSITSIVT
+1119 
-1128 KLNGKAEDCSYS
+1128 
-1140 AITQLRDSINLRVKS
+1140 
-1155 EDIINQINLSKEGVK
+1155 
-1170 IDGKYIHI
+1170 DGKLIHI
-1178 TGETVF
+1178 TGQTLF
-1184 DNNIISKAML
+1184 DDNIVTKKML
-1194 QANSVSADK
+1194 QA
-1203 LAAETISLGGAL
+1203 
-1215 KVVGGA
+1215 
-1221 VTLSG
+1221 
-1226 DGLKVAETDG
+1226 G
-1236 SYTMFDYSGISF
+1236 S
-1248 FDEYGKKYAMVKKQ
+1248 
-1262 IIGTAQDGQYVK
+1262 
-1274 FTNPW
+1274 
-1279 KYVPKVICT
+1279 
-1288 PIDLA
+1288 
-1293 SYVDAYDGFNTVVQC
+1293 VDASKINVESLS
-1308 FAYDI
+1308 AI
-1313 TNKGFYVRCRSIL
+1313 TARIGVLK
-1326 TADTSGGEILIN
+1326 TADTGARMELRDNLILVYYASG
-1338 KTINGGY
+1338 
-1345 IENEKLVPNNSYNIP
+1345 KLAVR
-1360 IKLPKN
+1360 L
-1366 IDITINMTAM
+1366 
-1376 AYGTYE
+1376 G
-1382 HVKKFDAY
+1382 
-1390 LNKWIEYDIKAKTG
+1390 
-1404 IRVKLLVN
+1404 
-1412 NQLVAT
+1412 
-1418 SQDVETT
+1418 
-1425 EYQSKTV
+1425 
-1432 ELSLNASNI
+1432 
-1441 PDGALITLY
+1441 
-1450 TEVWLI
+1450 VW
-1456 TGNSTFGPSY
+1456 
-1466 CTLNIKT
+1466 
-1473 ITSNMA
+1473 
-1479 IETIASTG
+1479 
-1487 RASFIALENSDEG
+1487 
-1500 YTVMDQSEVTT
+1500 

>member
-35 GTTRISGNIIY
+35 GTTRTSGNIIY

-249 PLADRAIGSWEPNRT
+249 PLADRPVGDWKPNRT
-264 IMYDLTPDDFL
+264 IVYDLTPDDFL
-275 PQSNGACVTYARKD
+275 PQSNGACVTYSRKD

-300 FINRANGY
+300 FVNRANGY
-308 EKESVSYVDSD
+308 EKESVSYVDND

-462 GAKGKNKNWGGCNV
+462 GTKGKSKNWGGCNV

-491 TNSARLGSLAAAAN
+491 TNSARLGSLAVAVN
-505 ASADEIEVTV
+505 VSADEIEVAV
-515 NGTLLSGTEQDAQR
+515 NGMLLSGTEQDAQR

-560 RGQYSTTAAAHTA
+560 RGQYNTTAAAHTA

-627 YYIPPVLSVTAH
+627 YYIPPVLSLTAH

-647 GVSRYDIVVDW
+647 GVSRYDIVVNW

-665 YLQGDVWYKTS
+665 YLQGDVWYKT
-676 NSQSDAIVLA
+676 NNEQAERMVIA

-692 RLGYNGPWIFGGAGK
+692 EMGWQGGWLYGGSGK
-707 NQVVIPQAI
+707 DQCVIPQAI
-716 VGDSYLIAVCTKDEY
+716 VGDTYRLAVCTKDEY
-731 GVSNS
+731 GMATS
-736 PDMAPQTEI
+736 PDMSPQIDIT
-745 LVALKTNIPNTPDGF
+745 VAVKTTTPNTPDDF
-760 GITFG
+760 NISFN
-765 DAVILSWEEV
+765 DVAVVTWKEV
-775 INADVFFYE
+775 TNSDIAFYE
-784 VRYDQNPGAED
+784 VRRDNYPGVED
-795 ANLIARTNGT
+795 VNLLARTNGL
-805 SATVTLN
+805 SASLALSE
-812 VRTGT
+812 RTGT
-817 LYLYAKSAVGKYS
+817 LYLYAKSASGQYS
-830 TPAVLK
+830 APADLK
-836 YNKALPPKPT
+836 YYKAEPPRPEPPV
-846 LLSATARLGGMSII
+846 LSPKVGGMGIKCK
-860 AGNVPSGCNGVNFYI
+860 AVPSDCIGVRYYI
-875 DESILIQSKNT
+875 NDDSVYSKNNT
-886 TVTHSCEAGIHS
+886 LSYSCEAGVYDVTCAYVDMFGDGPTSGQSTCTVKTVIDES
-898 VAATYTDIFGEGP
+898 MIADEAISSAKLDKIVQTNISNATANANTALQNSNNALVNANAALSNSNITADKLKKDYSTTTQTETLIATRVANSLGNYSTTEQTANMIAGSIANFKDNTLSQYSTTKQTAAMISSGIADFRDGTLSKYSTTEQTSGMISSSIANFKNDTLSQYSTTKQTEELISSQVASYTDGKLSGYSTIEQTNTAISNIVVKLNNATDKKLESYSTIQQTQDAISLAVKNIDLDGNTLVSKINLANGGILLDGKLIHITGQTLFDDNIVTP
-911 KSDSINCTVK
+911 KMLQAGSVDASK
-921 IKVDNSMLEDEA
+921 IKVD
-933 ISIGKVD
+933 
-940 QKLKGELERIHT
+940 
-952 NAKNLT
+952 
-958 ELGNSLQTL
+958 SL
-967 SEQTFERIH
+967 
-976 TNAKNLTELGN
+976 
-987 SLQTLS
+987 
-993 EQTNEN
+993 
-999 FSRIDNDIGGITTTV
+999 
-1014 SKHGNSISQ
+1014 
-1023 LQQKADSI
+1023 
-1031 TTTVSKHGNSI
+1031 
-1042 SQLQQNADSITL
+1042 
-1054 TVSKHGNSIS
+1054 
-1064 QLQQKA
+1064 
-1070 DSITTTVSKHSD
+1070 
-1082 SISQLQQNADSITL
+1082 
-1096 TVQSNKNNQDKINE
+1096 
-1110 QITSSVKQN
+1110 
-1119 ADSITSIVT
+1119 
-1128 KLNGKAEDCSYS
+1128 S
-1140 AITQLRDSINLRVKS
+1140 AICATIGTLRTATSGARTEIKDNLIEVYDANNVLRVRM
-1155 EDIINQINLSKEGVK
+1155 GV
-1170 IDGKYIHI
+1170 
-1178 TGETVF
+1178 
-1184 DNNIISKAML
+1184 
-1194 QANSVSADK
+1194 
-1203 LAAETISLGGAL
+1203 
-1215 KVVGGA
+1215 
-1221 VTLSG
+1221 
-1226 DGLKVAETDG
+1226 
-1236 SYTMFDYSGISF
+1236 
-1248 FDEYGKKYAMVKKQ
+1248 
-1262 IIGTAQDGQYVK
+1262 
-1274 FTNPW
+1274 W
-1279 KYVPKVICT
+1279 
-1288 PIDLA
+1288 
-1293 SYVDAYDGFNTVVQC
+1293 
-1308 FAYDI
+1308 
-1313 TNKGFYVRCRSIL
+1313 
-1326 TADTSGGEILIN
+1326 
-1338 KTINGGY
+1338 
-1345 IENEKLVPNNSYNIP
+1345 
-1360 IKLPKN
+1360 
-1366 IDITINMTAM
+1366 
-1376 AYGTYE
+1376 
-1382 HVKKFDAY
+1382 
-1390 LNKWIEYDIKAKTG
+1390 
-1404 IRVKLLVN
+1404 
-1412 NQLVAT
+1412 
-1418 SQDVETT
+1418 
-1425 EYQSKTV
+1425 
-1432 ELSLNASNI
+1432 
-1441 PDGALITLY
+1441 
-1450 TEVWLI
+1450 
-1456 TGNSTFGPSY
+1456 
-1466 CTLNIKT
+1466 
-1473 ITSNMA
+1473 
-1479 IETIASTG
+1479 
-1487 RASFIALENSDEG
+1487 
-1500 YTVMDQSEVTT
+1500 

>member
-35 GTTRISGNIIY
+35 GTTRTSGNIIY

-73 YTYTVAIIFALCEGA
+73 YTYTVAIIFALCEGT

-163 GKLTEGGD
+163 GKLTESGD
-171 GVDVN
+171 GIDVN

-462 GAKGKNKNWGGCNV
+462 GAKGKSKNWGGCNV

-491 TNSARLGSLAAAAN
+491 TNSARLGSLAAAVN
-505 ASADEIEVTV
+505 VSADEIEVTV

-560 RGQYSTTAAAHTA
+560 RGQYNTTAAAHAA

-585 KSPLKKDDVGKK
+585 KSPLKKEDVGKK

-627 YYIPPVLSVTAH
+627 YYIPAVLSLTAH

-647 GVSRYDIVVDW
+647 GVSRYDIVIDW

-665 YLQGDVWYKTS
+665 YLQGDVWYKT
-676 NSQSDAIVLA
+676 NNEQAERMVMA

-692 RLGYNGPWIFGGAGK
+692 EMGWQGGWLYGGSGK
-707 NQVVIPQAI
+707 DQCVIPQAI
-716 VGDSYLIAVCTKDEY
+716 VGDTYRLAVCTKDEY
-731 GVSNS
+731 GMATS
-736 PDMAPQTEI
+736 PDMSPQIDIT
-745 LVALKTNIPNTPDGF
+745 VAVKTTTPNTPDDF
-760 GITFG
+760 NISFN
-765 DAVILSWEEV
+765 DVAVVTWKEV
-775 INADVFFYE
+775 TNSDIAFYE
-784 VRYDQNPGAED
+784 VRRDNYPGVED
-795 ANLIARTNGT
+795 VNLLARTNGL
-805 SATVTLN
+805 SASLALSE
-812 VRTGT
+812 RTGT
-817 LYLYAKSAVGKYS
+817 LYLYAKSAIGKYS
-830 TPAVLK
+830 APADLK
-836 YNKALPPKPT
+836 YYKAEPPRPEPPV
-846 LLSATARLGGMSII
+846 LSPKVGGMGIKCKP
-860 AGNVPSGCNGVNFYI
+860 VPSDCIGVRYYI
-875 DESILIQSKNT
+875 NDDSVYSKNNT
-886 TVTHSCEAGIHS
+886 MSYSCEAG
-898 VAATYTDIFGEGP
+898 VYDVTCAYVDMFGDGP
-911 KSDSINCTVK
+911 TSGQSTCTVK
-921 IKVDNSMLEDEA
+921 TVIDESMIADEA
-933 ISIGKVD
+933 ISSAKLDKIVQTNISNATANANTALQNSNNALVNANAALSNSNITAD
-940 QKLKGELERIHT
+940 KLKKDYST
-952 NAKNLT
+952 TTQT
-958 ELGNSLQTL
+958 ETLIATRVANSLGNYSTTEQTANMIAGSIANFQDNTL
-967 SEQTFERIH
+967 SQYSTTKQTAAMISSGIADFRNGTLSKYSTTEQTSGMISSSIANF
-976 TNAKNLTELGN
+976 KND
-987 SLQTLS
+987 TLS
-993 EQTNEN
+993 QYSTTKQTEELISSQVASYTDGKLEGYTTIEQTNTAISNMVVKLNNATDKKLESYSTIQQTQDAISLAVQN
-999 FSRIDNDIGGITTTV
+999 IDLDGNTLVSKINLANGGI
-1014 SKHGNSISQ
+1014 
-1023 LQQKADSI
+1023 L
-1031 TTTVSKHGNSI
+1031 
-1042 SQLQQNADSITL
+1042 L
-1054 TVSKHGNSIS
+1054 
-1064 QLQQKA
+1064 
-1070 DSITTTVSKHSD
+1070 
-1082 SISQLQQNADSITL
+1082 
-1096 TVQSNKNNQDKINE
+1096 
-1110 QITSSVKQN
+1110 
-1119 ADSITSIVT
+1119 
-1128 KLNGKAEDCSYS
+1128 
-1140 AITQLRDSINLRVKS
+1140 
-1155 EDIINQINLSKEGVK
+1155 
-1170 IDGKYIHI
+1170 DGKLIHI
-1178 TGETVF
+1178 TGQTLF
-1184 DNNIISKAML
+1184 DDNIVTKKML
-1194 QANSVSADK
+1194 QA
-1203 LAAETISLGGAL
+1203 
-1215 KVVGGA
+1215 
-1221 VTLSG
+1221 
-1226 DGLKVAETDG
+1226 G
-1236 SYTMFDYSGISF
+1236 S
-1248 FDEYGKKYAMVKKQ
+1248 
-1262 IIGTAQDGQYVK
+1262 
-1274 FTNPW
+1274 
-1279 KYVPKVICT
+1279 
-1288 PIDLA
+1288 
-1293 SYVDAYDGFNTVVQC
+1293 VDASKINVESLS
-1308 FAYDI
+1308 AI
-1313 TNKGFYVRCRSIL
+1313 TARIGVLK
-1326 TADTSGGEILIN
+1326 TADTGARMELRDNLILVYYASG
-1338 KTINGGY
+1338 
-1345 IENEKLVPNNSYNIP
+1345 KLAVR
-1360 IKLPKN
+1360 L
-1366 IDITINMTAM
+1366 
-1376 AYGTYE
+1376 G
-1382 HVKKFDAY
+1382 
-1390 LNKWIEYDIKAKTG
+1390 
-1404 IRVKLLVN
+1404 
-1412 NQLVAT
+1412 
-1418 SQDVETT
+1418 
-1425 EYQSKTV
+1425 
-1432 ELSLNASNI
+1432 
-1441 PDGALITLY
+1441 
-1450 TEVWLI
+1450 VW
-1456 TGNSTFGPSY
+1456 
-1466 CTLNIKT
+1466 
-1473 ITSNMA
+1473 
-1479 IETIASTG
+1479 
-1487 RASFIALENSDEG
+1487 
-1500 YTVMDQSEVTT
+1500 

>member
-35 GTTRISGNIIY
+35 GTTRTSGNIIY

-228 NEIATITNAFM
+228 NKIATITNAFM

-249 PLADRAIGSWEPNRT
+249 PLADRPVGDWKPNRT
-264 IMYDLTPDDFL
+264 IVYDLTPDDFL

-300 FINRANGY
+300 FVNRANGY
-308 EKESVSYVDSD
+308 EKESVSYVDND

-462 GAKGKNKNWGGCNV
+462 GAKGKSKNWGGCNV

-491 TNSARLGSLAAAAN
+491 TNSARLGSLAAAVN

-515 NGTLLSGTEQDAQR
+515 NGTLLSGTEQDAER

-560 RGQYSTTAAAHTA
+560 RGQYNTTAAAHAA

-585 KSPLKKDDVGKK
+585 KSPLKKEDVGKK

-627 YYIPPVLSVTAH
+627 YYIPAVLSLTAH

-647 GVSRYDIVVDW
+647 GVSRYDIVIDW

-665 YLQGDVWYKTS
+665 YLQGDVWYKT
-676 NSQSDAIVLA
+676 NNEQAERMVMA

-692 RLGYNGPWIFGGAGK
+692 EMGWQGGWLYGGSGK
-707 NQVVIPQAI
+707 DQCVIPQAI
-716 VGDSYLIAVCTKDEY
+716 VGDTYRLAVCTKDEY
-731 GVSNS
+731 GMATS
-736 PDMAPQTEI
+736 PDMSPQIDIT
-745 LVALKTNIPNTPDGF
+745 VAVKTTTPNTPDDF
-760 GITFG
+760 NISFN
-765 DAVILSWEEV
+765 DVAVVTWKEV
-775 INADVFFYE
+775 TNSDIAFYE
-784 VRYDQNPGAED
+784 IRRDNYPGVED
-795 ANLIARTNGT
+795 VNLLARTNGL
-805 SATVTLN
+805 SASLALSE
-812 VRTGT
+812 RTGT
-817 LYLYAKSAVGKYS
+817 LYLYAKSAIGQYS
-830 TPAVLK
+830 APADLK
-836 YNKALPPKPT
+836 YYKAEPPRPEPPV
-846 LLSATARLGGMSII
+846 LSPKVGGMGIKCK
-860 AGNVPSGCNGVNFYI
+860 AVPSDCIGVRYYI
-875 DESILIQSKNT
+875 NDDSVYSKNNT
-886 TVTHSCEAGIHS
+886 LSYSCEAG
-898 VAATYTDIFGEGP
+898 VYDVTCAYVDMFGDGP
-911 KSDSINCTVK
+911 TSGQSTCTVK
-921 IKVDNSMLEDEA
+921 TVIDESMIADEA
-933 ISIGKVD
+933 ISSAKLDKIVQTNISNATANANTALQNSNNALVNANAALSNSNITAD
-940 QKLKGELERIHT
+940 KLKKDYST
-952 NAKNLT
+952 TTQT
-958 ELGNSLQTL
+958 ETLIATRVANSLGNYSTTEQTANMIAGSIANFQDNTL
-967 SEQTFERIH
+967 SQYSTTKQTAAMISSGIADFRNGTLSKYSTTEQTSGMISSSIANF
-976 TNAKNLTELGN
+976 KND
-987 SLQTLS
+987 TLS
-993 EQTNEN
+993 QYSTTKQTEELISSQVASYTDGKLSSYSTIEQTNTAISNMVVKLNNATDKKLE
-999 FSRIDNDIGGITTTV
+999 SYSTITQTQDAISLAVKDIDLDGNTLVSKINLANGGI
-1014 SKHGNSISQ
+1014 
-1023 LQQKADSI
+1023 L
-1031 TTTVSKHGNSI
+1031 
-1042 SQLQQNADSITL
+1042 L
-1054 TVSKHGNSIS
+1054 
-1064 QLQQKA
+1064 
-1070 DSITTTVSKHSD
+1070 
-1082 SISQLQQNADSITL
+1082 
-1096 TVQSNKNNQDKINE
+1096 
-1110 QITSSVKQN
+1110 
-1119 ADSITSIVT
+1119 
-1128 KLNGKAEDCSYS
+1128 
-1140 AITQLRDSINLRVKS
+1140 
-1155 EDIINQINLSKEGVK
+1155 
-1170 IDGKYIHI
+1170 DGKLIHI
-1178 TGETVF
+1178 TGQTLF
-1184 DNNIISKAML
+1184 DDNIVTKKML
-1194 QANSVSADK
+1194 QA
-1203 LAAETISLGGAL
+1203 
-1215 KVVGGA
+1215 
-1221 VTLSG
+1221 
-1226 DGLKVAETDG
+1226 G
-1236 SYTMFDYSGISF
+1236 S
-1248 FDEYGKKYAMVKKQ
+1248 
-1262 IIGTAQDGQYVK
+1262 
-1274 FTNPW
+1274 
-1279 KYVPKVICT
+1279 
-1288 PIDLA
+1288 
-1293 SYVDAYDGFNTVVQC
+1293 VDASKINVESLS
-1308 FAYDI
+1308 AI
-1313 TNKGFYVRCRSIL
+1313 TARIGVLK
-1326 TADTSGGEILIN
+1326 TADTGARMELRDNLILVYYASG
-1338 KTINGGY
+1338 
-1345 IENEKLVPNNSYNIP
+1345 KLAVR
-1360 IKLPKN
+1360 L
-1366 IDITINMTAM
+1366 
-1376 AYGTYE
+1376 G
-1382 HVKKFDAY
+1382 
-1390 LNKWIEYDIKAKTG
+1390 
-1404 IRVKLLVN
+1404 
-1412 NQLVAT
+1412 
-1418 SQDVETT
+1418 
-1425 EYQSKTV
+1425 
-1432 ELSLNASNI
+1432 
-1441 PDGALITLY
+1441 
-1450 TEVWLI
+1450 VW
-1456 TGNSTFGPSY
+1456 
-1466 CTLNIKT
+1466 
-1473 ITSNMA
+1473 
-1479 IETIASTG
+1479 
-1487 RASFIALENSDEG
+1487 
-1500 YTVMDQSEVTT
+1500 

>member
-35 GTTRISGNIIY
+35 GTTRTSGNIIY

-73 YTYTVAIIFALCEGA
+73 YTYTVAIIFALCEGT

-249 PLADRAIGSWEPNRT
+249 PLADRPVGDWKPNRT
-264 IMYDLTPDDFL
+264 IVYDLTPDDFL
-275 PQSNGACVTYARKD
+275 SQSNGACVTYARKD

-308 EKESVSYVDSD
+308 EKESVSYVDND

-378 TLTDPSIGLN
+378 TLTDPSIGLT

-440 VDVPAIFQPPT
+440 IDIPAIFQPPT

-462 GAKGKNKNWGGCNV
+462 GAKGKSKNWGGCNV

-491 TNSARLGSLAAAAN
+491 TNSARLGSLAAAVN

-560 RGQYSTTAAAHTA
+560 RGQYNTTAAAHAA

-585 KSPLKKDDVGKK
+585 KSPLKKEDVGKK

-627 YYIPPVLSVTAH
+627 YYIPAVLSLTAH

-658 TPPDFAN
+658 TPPDFVN
-665 YLQGDVWYKTS
+665 YLQGDVWYKT
-676 NSQSDAIVLA
+676 NNEQAERLIIA

-692 RLGYNGPWIFGGAGK
+692 EMGWQGDWLYGGSGK
-707 NQVVIPQAI
+707 CQCVIPQAI
-716 VGDSYLIAVCTKDEY
+716 VGDTYRIAVCTKDEY
-731 GVSNS
+731 GISTS
-736 PDMAPQTEI
+736 PDLSPQIDIT
-745 LVALKTNIPNTPDGF
+745 VAIKTMLPNTPDDF
-760 GITFG
+760 
-765 DAVILSWEEV
+765 ALSFSNVATATWKEV
-775 INADVFFYE
+775 TNSDISFYE
-784 VRYDQNPGAED
+784 IRRDNNPGIED
-795 ANLIARTNGT
+795 GNLLARTNGLST
-805 SATVTLN
+805 AVPITERS
-812 VRTGT
+812 GK

-830 TPAVLK
+830 APAELK
-836 YNKALPPKPT
+836 YNKIPPPKPEPPA
-846 LLSATARLGGMSII
+846 LSPKLGGMSIRCKSMPNDCLGVRFYI
-860 AGNVPSGCNGVNFYI
+860 NDNSVYSENNTLSYICDAGVYDVTCAYVDMFGDGTMSEKATCTVKTVI
-875 DESILIQSKNT
+875 DESMI
-886 TVTHSCEAGIHS
+886 A
-898 VAATYTDIFGEGP
+898 
-911 KSDSINCTVK
+911 
-921 IKVDNSMLEDEA
+921 DEA
-933 ISIGKVD
+933 ISSAKLDKIVQTNISNATANANTALQNSNNALANANAALSNSNITAD
-940 QKLKGELERIHT
+940 KLKKDYST
-952 NAKNLT
+952 TTQT
-958 ELGNSLQTL
+958 ETLIATRVANSLGNYSTTEQTANMIAGSIANFKDNTL
-967 SEQTFERIH
+967 SQYSTTKQTAAMISSGIADFRDGTLSKYSTTEQTSGMISSSIANF
-976 TNAKNLTELGN
+976 KND
-987 SLQTLS
+987 TLS
-993 EQTNEN
+993 QYSTTKQTEALISSQVASYTDGKLEGYTTIEQTNTAISNMVVKLNNATDKKLE
-999 FSRIDNDIGGITTTV
+999 SYSTIQQTQDAISLAVKDIDLDGNTLVSKINLANGGI
-1014 SKHGNSISQ
+1014 
-1023 LQQKADSI
+1023 L
-1031 TTTVSKHGNSI
+1031 
-1042 SQLQQNADSITL
+1042 L
-1054 TVSKHGNSIS
+1054 
-1064 QLQQKA
+1064 
-1070 DSITTTVSKHSD
+1070 
-1082 SISQLQQNADSITL
+1082 
-1096 TVQSNKNNQDKINE
+1096 
-1110 QITSSVKQN
+1110 
-1119 ADSITSIVT
+1119 
-1128 KLNGKAEDCSYS
+1128 
-1140 AITQLRDSINLRVKS
+1140 
-1155 EDIINQINLSKEGVK
+1155 
-1170 IDGKYIHI
+1170 DGKLIHI
-1178 TGETVF
+1178 TGQTLF
-1184 DNNIISKAML
+1184 DDNIVTNKML
-1194 QANSVSADK
+1194 QAGSVDAGKINVESLSAIC
-1203 LAAETISLGGAL
+1203 AT
-1215 KVVGGA
+1215 
-1221 VTLSG
+1221 
-1226 DGLKVAETDG
+1226 
-1236 SYTMFDYSGISF
+1236 
-1248 FDEYGKKYAMVKKQ
+1248 
-1262 IIGTAQDGQYVK
+1262 IGT
-1274 FTNPW
+1274 
-1279 KYVPKVICT
+1279 
-1288 PIDLA
+1288 L
-1293 SYVDAYDGFNTVVQC
+1293 
-1308 FAYDI
+1308 
-1313 TNKGFYVRCRSIL
+1313 R
-1326 TADTSGGEILIN
+1326 TATSGARSELADNLIQ
-1338 KTINGGY
+1338 IFDS
-1345 IENEKLVPNNSYNIP
+1345 NN
-1360 IKLPKN
+1360 
-1366 IDITINMTAM
+1366 
-1376 AYGTYE
+1376 
-1382 HVKKFDAY
+1382 VV
-1390 LNKWIEYDIKAKTG
+1390 
-1404 IRVKLLVN
+1404 RVKL
-1412 NQLVAT
+1412 
-1418 SQDVETT
+1418 
-1425 EYQSKTV
+1425 
-1432 ELSLNASNI
+1432 
-1441 PDGALITLY
+1441 G
-1450 TEVWLI
+1450 VW
-1456 TGNSTFGPSY
+1456 
-1466 CTLNIKT
+1466 
-1473 ITSNMA
+1473 
-1479 IETIASTG
+1479 
-1487 RASFIALENSDEG
+1487 
-1500 YTVMDQSEVTT
+1500 

>member
-35 GTTRISGNIIY
+35 GTTRTSGNIIY

-249 PLADRAIGSWEPNRT
+249 PLADRPVGDWKPNRT
-264 IMYDLTPDDFL
+264 IIYDLTPDDFL
-275 PQSNGACVTYARKD
+275 PQSNGACVTYSRKD

-300 FINRANGY
+300 FVNRANGY

-462 GAKGKNKNWGGCNV
+462 GAKGKSKNWGGCNV

-491 TNSARLGSLAAAAN
+491 TNSARLGSLAAAVN
-505 ASADEIEVTV
+505 VSADEIEVTV
-515 NGTLLSGTEQDAQR
+515 NGTLLSGIEQDAQR

-560 RGQYSTTAAAHTA
+560 RGQYNTTAAAHAA

-585 KSPLKKDDVGKK
+585 KSPLKKEDVGKK

-627 YYIPPVLSVTAH
+627 YYIPAVLSLTAH

-647 GVSRYDIVVDW
+647 GISRYDIVVEW

-665 YLQGDVWYKTS
+665 YLQGDVWYKT
-676 NSQSDAIVLA
+676 NNEQAERMVMA

-692 RLGYNGPWIFGGAGK
+692 EMGWQGGWLYGGSGK
-707 NQVVIPQAI
+707 DQCVMPQAI
-716 VGDSYLIAVCTKDEY
+716 VGDTYRLAVCTKDEY
-731 GVSNS
+731 GMATS
-736 PDMAPQTEI
+736 PDMSPQIDIT
-745 LVALKTNIPNTPDGF
+745 VAVKTTTPNTPDDF
-760 GITFG
+760 NISFN
-765 DAVILSWEEV
+765 DVAVVTWKEV
-775 INADVFFYE
+775 TNSDIAFYE
-784 VRYDQNPGAED
+784 IRRDNYPGVED
-795 ANLIARTNGT
+795 VNLLARTNGL
-805 SATVTLN
+805 SASLALSE
-812 VRTGT
+812 RTGT
-817 LYLYAKSAVGKYS
+817 LYLYAKSAIGQYS
-830 TPAVLK
+830 APADLK
-836 YNKALPPKPT
+836 YYKAAPPRPEPPV
-846 LLSATARLGGMSII
+846 LSPKVGGMGIKCK
-860 AGNVPSGCNGVNFYI
+860 AVPSDCIGVRYYI
-875 DESILIQSKNT
+875 NDDSVYSKNNT
-886 TVTHSCEAGIHS
+886 LSYSCEAG
-898 VAATYTDIFGEGP
+898 VYDVTCAYVDMFGDGP
-911 KSDSINCTVK
+911 TSGQSTCTVK
-921 IKVDNSMLEDEA
+921 TVIDESMIADEA
-933 ISIGKVD
+933 ISSAKLDKIVQNNISNATANANTALQNSNNALVNANAALSNSNITAD
-940 QKLKGELERIHT
+940 KLKKDYST
-952 NAKNLT
+952 TTQT
-958 ELGNSLQTL
+958 ETLIATRVANSLGNYSTTEQTATMISNSIANFKDGTL
-967 SEQTFERIH
+967 SKYSTTKQTAAMISSGIADFRDGTLSKYSTTEQTSGMISSSIANF
-976 TNAKNLTELGN
+976 KND
-987 SLQTLS
+987 TLS
-993 EQTNEN
+993 QYSTTKQTEELISSQVASYTDGKLEGYTTIEQTNTAISNMVVKLNNATDKKLE
-999 FSRIDNDIGGITTTV
+999 SYSTIQQTQDAISLAVKDIDLDGNTLVSKINLANGGI
-1014 SKHGNSISQ
+1014 
-1023 LQQKADSI
+1023 L
-1031 TTTVSKHGNSI
+1031 
-1042 SQLQQNADSITL
+1042 L
-1054 TVSKHGNSIS
+1054 
-1064 QLQQKA
+1064 
-1070 DSITTTVSKHSD
+1070 
-1082 SISQLQQNADSITL
+1082 
-1096 TVQSNKNNQDKINE
+1096 
-1110 QITSSVKQN
+1110 
-1119 ADSITSIVT
+1119 
-1128 KLNGKAEDCSYS
+1128 
-1140 AITQLRDSINLRVKS
+1140 
-1155 EDIINQINLSKEGVK
+1155 
-1170 IDGKYIHI
+1170 DGKLIHI
-1178 TGETVF
+1178 TGQTLF
-1184 DNNIISKAML
+1184 DDNIVTNKML

-1203 LAAETISLGGAL
+1203 INVNSLSAIC
-1215 KVVGGA
+1215 A
-1221 VTLSG
+1221 T
-1226 DGLKVAETDG
+1226 
-1236 SYTMFDYSGISF
+1236 
-1248 FDEYGKKYAMVKKQ
+1248 
-1262 IIGTAQDGQYVK
+1262 IGT
-1274 FTNPW
+1274 
-1279 KYVPKVICT
+1279 
-1288 PIDLA
+1288 L
-1293 SYVDAYDGFNTVVQC
+1293 
-1308 FAYDI
+1308 
-1313 TNKGFYVRCRSIL
+1313 R
-1326 TADTSGGEILIN
+1326 TATSGARTEIKDNLIEV
-1338 KTINGGY
+1338 Y
-1345 IENEKLVPNNSYNIP
+1345 DENNVLRVR
-1360 IKLPKN
+1360 L
-1366 IDITINMTAM
+1366 
-1376 AYGTYE
+1376 
-1382 HVKKFDAY
+1382 
-1390 LNKWIEYDIKAKTG
+1390 G
-1404 IRVKLLVN
+1404 I
-1412 NQLVAT
+1412 
-1418 SQDVETT
+1418 
-1425 EYQSKTV
+1425 
-1432 ELSLNASNI
+1432 
-1441 PDGALITLY
+1441 
-1450 TEVWLI
+1450 
-1456 TGNSTFGPSY
+1456 F
-1466 CTLNIKT
+1466 
-1473 ITSNMA
+1473 
-1479 IETIASTG
+1479 
-1487 RASFIALENSDEG
+1487 
-1500 YTVMDQSEVTT
+1500 

>member
-35 GTTRISGNIIY
+35 GTTRTSGNIIY

-249 PLADRAIGSWEPNRT
+249 PLADRPVGDWKPNRT
-264 IMYDLTPDDFL
+264 IVYNLTPDDFL
-275 PQSNGACVTYARKD
+275 PQSNGACVTYSRKD

-331 TKALYI
+331 TKSLYI

-462 GAKGKNKNWGGCNV
+462 GAKGKSKNWGGCNV

-491 TNSARLGSLAAAAN
+491 TNSARLGSLAATVN

-560 RGQYSTTAAAHTA
+560 RGQYNTTAAAHTA

-627 YYIPPVLSVTAH
+627 YYIPPVLSLTAH

-647 GVSRYDIVVDW
+647 GVSRYDIVVEW

-665 YLQGDVWYKTS
+665 YLQGDVWYKT
-676 NSQSDAIVLA
+676 NNEQAERMVMA

-692 RLGYNGPWIFGGAGK
+692 EMGWQGGWLYGGSGK
-707 NQVVIPQAI
+707 DQCVIPQAI
-716 VGDSYLIAVCTKDEY
+716 VGDTYRLAVCTKDEY
-731 GVSNS
+731 GMATS
-736 PDMAPQTEI
+736 PDMSPQIDIT
-745 LVALKTNIPNTPDGF
+745 VAVKTTTPNTPDDF
-760 GITFG
+760 NISFN
-765 DAVILSWEEV
+765 DVAVVTWKEV
-775 INADVFFYE
+775 TNSDIAFYE
-784 VRYDQNPGAED
+784 VRRDNYPGVED
-795 ANLIARTNGT
+795 VNLLARTNGL
-805 SATVTLN
+805 SASLALSE
-812 VRTGT
+812 RTGT
-817 LYLYAKSAVGKYS
+817 LYLYAKSAIGQYS
-830 TPAVLK
+830 APADLK
-836 YNKALPPKPT
+836 YYKAAPPRPGPPV
-846 LLSATARLGGMSII
+846 LSPKVGGMGIKCK
-860 AGNVPSGCNGVNFYI
+860 AVPSDCIGVRYYI
-875 DESILIQSKNT
+875 NDDSVYSKNNT
-886 TVTHSCEAGIHS
+886 LSYSCEAG
-898 VAATYTDIFGEGP
+898 VYDVTCAYVDMFGDGP
-911 KSDSINCTVK
+911 TSGQSTCTVK
-921 IKVDNSMLEDEA
+921 TVIDESMIADEA
-933 ISIGKVD
+933 ISSAKLDKIVQTNISNATANANTALQNSNNALVNANAALSNSNITAD
-940 QKLKGELERIHT
+940 KLKKDYST
-952 NAKNLT
+952 TTQT
-958 ELGNSLQTL
+958 ETLIATRVANSLGNYSTTEQTANMIAGSIANFKNNTL
-967 SEQTFERIH
+967 SQYSTTKQTSAMISSGIADFRDGTLSKYSTTEQTSGMISSSIANF
-976 TNAKNLTELGN
+976 KND
-987 SLQTLS
+987 TLS
-993 EQTNEN
+993 QYSTTKQTEALISSQVASYTDGKLSGYSTIEQTNTAISNLVVKMDAATNKKLESYSTIQQTQDAISLAVKN
-999 FSRIDNDIGGITTTV
+999 IDLDGNDIIT
-1014 SKHGNSISQ
+1014 
-1023 LQQKADSI
+1023 
-1031 TTTVSKHGNSI
+1031 
-1042 SQLQQNADSITL
+1042 
-1054 TVSKHGNSIS
+1054 
-1064 QLQQKA
+1064 
-1070 DSITTTVSKHSD
+1070 
-1082 SISQLQQNADSITL
+1082 
-1096 TVQSNKNNQDKINE
+1096 KIN
-1110 QITSSVKQN
+1110 I
-1119 ADSITSIVT
+1119 ADGTI
-1128 KLNGKAEDCSYS
+1128 L
-1140 AITQLRDSINLRVKS
+1140 L
-1155 EDIINQINLSKEGVK
+1155 
-1170 IDGKYIHI
+1170 DGKYVHV
-1178 TGETVF
+1178 TGQTLF
-1184 DNNIISKAML
+1184 DDNIVTNKML

-1203 LAAETISLGGAL
+1203 MAVDSLSAISA
-1215 KVVGGA
+1215 
-1221 VTLSG
+1221 T
-1226 DGLKVAETDG
+1226 
-1236 SYTMFDYSGISF
+1236 
-1248 FDEYGKKYAMVKKQ
+1248 
-1262 IIGTAQDGQYVK
+1262 IGT
-1274 FTNPW
+1274 
-1279 KYVPKVICT
+1279 
-1288 PIDLA
+1288 L
-1293 SYVDAYDGFNTVVQC
+1293 
-1308 FAYDI
+1308 
-1313 TNKGFYVRCRSIL
+1313 R
-1326 TADTSGGEILIN
+1326 TATSGARTEIKDNLIEVYDS
-1338 KTINGGY
+1338 NGV
-1345 IENEKLVPNNSYNIP
+1345 L
-1360 IKLPKN
+1360 
-1366 IDITINMTAM
+1366 
-1376 AYGTYE
+1376 
-1382 HVKKFDAY
+1382 
-1390 LNKWIEYDIKAKTG
+1390 
-1404 IRVKLLVN
+1404 RVRM
-1412 NQLVAT
+1412 
-1418 SQDVETT
+1418 
-1425 EYQSKTV
+1425 
-1432 ELSLNASNI
+1432 
-1441 PDGALITLY
+1441 G
-1450 TEVWLI
+1450 VW
-1456 TGNSTFGPSY
+1456 
-1466 CTLNIKT
+1466 
-1473 ITSNMA
+1473 
-1479 IETIASTG
+1479 
-1487 RASFIALENSDEG
+1487 
-1500 YTVMDQSEVTT
+1500 

>member
-35 GTTRISGNIIY
+35 GTTRTSGNIIY

-73 YTYTVAIIFALCEGA
+73 YTYTVAIIFALCEGT

-249 PLADRAIGSWEPNRT
+249 PLADRPVGDWKPNRT
-264 IMYDLTPDDFL
+264 IVYDLTPDDFL
-275 PQSNGACVTYARKD
+275 PQSNGACVTYSRKD

-308 EKESVSYVDSD
+308 EKESVSYVDND

-462 GAKGKNKNWGGCNV
+462 GAKGKSKNWGGCNV

-560 RGQYSTTAAAHTA
+560 RGQYNTTAAAHAA

-585 KSPLKKDDVGKK
+585 KSPLKKEDVGKK

-612 QSLADVEPYEYTILP
+612 QSLADVKPYEYTILP
-627 YYIPPVLSVTAH
+627 YYIPAVLSLTAH

-647 GVSRYDIVVDW
+647 GVSRYDIVVEW

-665 YLQGDVWYKTS
+665 YLQGDVWYKT
-676 NSQSDAIVLA
+676 NNEQAERMVMA

-692 RLGYNGPWIFGGAGK
+692 EMGWQGGWLYGGSGK
-707 NQVVIPQAI
+707 YQCVIPQAI
-716 VGDSYLIAVCTKDEY
+716 VGDTYRLAVCTKDEY
-731 GVSNS
+731 GMATS
-736 PDMAPQTEI
+736 PDMSPQIDIT
-745 LVALKTNIPNTPDGF
+745 VAVKTTTPNTPDDF
-760 GITFG
+760 NISFN
-765 DAVILSWEEV
+765 DVAVVTWKEV
-775 INADVFFYE
+775 TNSDIAFYE
-784 VRYDQNPGAED
+784 VRRDNYPGVED
-795 ANLIARTNGT
+795 VNLLARTNGL
-805 SATVTLN
+805 SASLALSE
-812 VRTGT
+812 RTGT
-817 LYLYAKSAVGKYS
+817 LYLYAKSAIGQYS
-830 TPAVLK
+830 APADLK
-836 YNKALPPKPT
+836 YYKAEPPRPEPPV
-846 LLSATARLGGMSII
+846 LSPKVGGMGIKCK
-860 AGNVPSGCNGVNFYI
+860 AVPSDCIGVRYYI
-875 DESILIQSKNT
+875 NDDSVYSKNNT
-886 TVTHSCEAGIHS
+886 LSYSCEAG
-898 VAATYTDIFGEGP
+898 VYDVTCAYVDMFGDGP
-911 KSDSINCTVK
+911 TSGQSTCTVK
-921 IKVDNSMLEDEA
+921 TVIDESMIADEA
-933 ISIGKVD
+933 ISSAKLDKIVQTNISNATANANTALQNSNNALANANAALSNSNITAD
-940 QKLKGELERIHT
+940 KLKKDYST
-952 NAKNLT
+952 TTQT
-958 ELGNSLQTL
+958 ETLIATRVANSLGNYSTTEQTANMIAGSIANFKDDTL
-967 SEQTFERIH
+967 SKYSTTKQTEALISSQVASY
-976 TNAKNLTELGN
+976 TDGK
-987 SLQTLS
+987 LS
-993 EQTNEN
+993 SYSTIEQTNTAISNMVVKLNNATDKKLE
-999 FSRIDNDIGGITTTV
+999 SYSTITQTQDAISLAVKDIDLDGNTLVSKINLANGGI
-1014 SKHGNSISQ
+1014 
-1023 LQQKADSI
+1023 L
-1031 TTTVSKHGNSI
+1031 
-1042 SQLQQNADSITL
+1042 L
-1054 TVSKHGNSIS
+1054 
-1064 QLQQKA
+1064 
-1070 DSITTTVSKHSD
+1070 
-1082 SISQLQQNADSITL
+1082 
-1096 TVQSNKNNQDKINE
+1096 
-1110 QITSSVKQN
+1110 
-1119 ADSITSIVT
+1119 
-1128 KLNGKAEDCSYS
+1128 
-1140 AITQLRDSINLRVKS
+1140 
-1155 EDIINQINLSKEGVK
+1155 
-1170 IDGKYIHI
+1170 DGKLIHI
-1178 TGETVF
+1178 TGQTLF
-1184 DNNIISKAML
+1184 DDNIVTKKML
-1194 QANSVSADK
+1194 QA
-1203 LAAETISLGGAL
+1203 
-1215 KVVGGA
+1215 
-1221 VTLSG
+1221 
-1226 DGLKVAETDG
+1226 G
-1236 SYTMFDYSGISF
+1236 S
-1248 FDEYGKKYAMVKKQ
+1248 
-1262 IIGTAQDGQYVK
+1262 
-1274 FTNPW
+1274 
-1279 KYVPKVICT
+1279 
-1288 PIDLA
+1288 
-1293 SYVDAYDGFNTVVQC
+1293 VDASKINVESLS
-1308 FAYDI
+1308 AI
-1313 TNKGFYVRCRSIL
+1313 TARIGVLK
-1326 TADTSGGEILIN
+1326 TADTGARMELRDNLILVYYASG
-1338 KTINGGY
+1338 
-1345 IENEKLVPNNSYNIP
+1345 KLAVR
-1360 IKLPKN
+1360 L
-1366 IDITINMTAM
+1366 
-1376 AYGTYE
+1376 G
-1382 HVKKFDAY
+1382 
-1390 LNKWIEYDIKAKTG
+1390 
-1404 IRVKLLVN
+1404 
-1412 NQLVAT
+1412 
-1418 SQDVETT
+1418 
-1425 EYQSKTV
+1425 
-1432 ELSLNASNI
+1432 
-1441 PDGALITLY
+1441 
-1450 TEVWLI
+1450 VW
-1456 TGNSTFGPSY
+1456 
-1466 CTLNIKT
+1466 
-1473 ITSNMA
+1473 
-1479 IETIASTG
+1479 
-1487 RASFIALENSDEG
+1487 
-1500 YTVMDQSEVTT
+1500 

>member
-35 GTTRISGNIIY
+35 GTTRTSGNIIY

-73 YTYTVAIIFALCEGA
+73 YTYTVAIIFALCEGT

-195 SGIENYRRYCAAAD
+195 SSIENYRRYCAAAD

-249 PLADRAIGSWEPNRT
+249 PLADRPVGDWKPNRT
-264 IMYDLTPDDFL
+264 IVYDLTPDDFL
-275 PQSNGACVTYARKD
+275 PQSNGACVTYSRKD

-300 FINRANGY
+300 FVNRANGY
-308 EKESVSYVDSD
+308 EKESVSYVDND

-462 GAKGKNKNWGGCNV
+462 GTKGKSKNWGGCNV

-491 TNSARLGSLAAAAN
+491 TNSARLGSLAAAVN

-515 NGTLLSGTEQDAQR
+515 NGTLLSGTEQDAER

-548 LQNGNYKLSGLI
+548 LQNGNYKLSDLI
-560 RGQYSTTAAAHTA
+560 RGQYNTTAAAHAA

-585 KSPLKKDDVGKK
+585 KSPLKKEDVGKK

-627 YYIPPVLSVTAH
+627 YYIPAVLSLTAH

-647 GVSRYDIVVDW
+647 GISRYDIVVEW

-665 YLQGDVWYKTS
+665 YLQGDVWYKT
-676 NSQSDAIVLA
+676 NNEQAERMVMA

-692 RLGYNGPWIFGGAGK
+692 EMGWQGGWLYGGSGK
-707 NQVVIPQAI
+707 DQCVIPQAI
-716 VGDSYLIAVCTKDEY
+716 VGDTYRLAVCTKDEY
-731 GVSNS
+731 GMATS
-736 PDMAPQTEI
+736 PDMSPQIDIT
-745 LVALKTNIPNTPDGF
+745 VAVKTTTPNTPDDF
-760 GITFG
+760 NISFNDIALVT
-765 DAVILSWEEV
+765 WKEV
-775 INADVFFYE
+775 TNSDIAFYE
-784 VRYDQNPGAED
+784 IRRDNYPGVED
-795 ANLIARTNGT
+795 VNLLARTNGL
-805 SATVTLN
+805 SASLALSE
-812 VRTGT
+812 RTGT
-817 LYLYAKSAVGKYS
+817 LYLYAKSAIGQYS
-830 TPAVLK
+830 APADLK
-836 YNKALPPKPT
+836 YYKAAPPRPEPPV
-846 LLSATARLGGMSII
+846 LSPKVGGMGIKCK
-860 AGNVPSGCNGVNFYI
+860 AVPSDCIGVRYYI
-875 DESILIQSKNT
+875 NDDSVYSKNNT
-886 TVTHSCEAGIHS
+886 LSYSCEAG
-898 VAATYTDIFGEGP
+898 VYDVTCAYVDMFGDGP
-911 KSDSINCTVK
+911 PSGQSTCTVK
-921 IKVDNSMLEDEA
+921 TVIDESMIADEA
-933 ISIGKVD
+933 ISSAKLDKIVQNNISNATANANTALQNSNNALVNANAALSNSNITAD
-940 QKLKGELERIHT
+940 KLKKDYST
-952 NAKNLT
+952 TTQT
-958 ELGNSLQTL
+958 ETLIATRVANSLGNYSTTEQTATMISNSIANFKDGTL
-967 SEQTFERIH
+967 SKYSTTKQTEALISSQVASY
-976 TNAKNLTELGN
+976 TDGK
-987 SLQTLS
+987 LS
-993 EQTNEN
+993 SYSTIEQTNTAISNMVVKLNNATDKKLESYSTTEQTATMISNSIAN
-999 FSRIDNDIGGITTTV
+999 FKDGTLSKYSTTKQTEALISSQVASYTDGKLSSYSTIEQTNTAISNMVVKLNNATDKKLESYSTITQTQDAISLAVKDIDLDGNTLVSKINLANGGI
-1014 SKHGNSISQ
+1014 
-1023 LQQKADSI
+1023 L
-1031 TTTVSKHGNSI
+1031 
-1042 SQLQQNADSITL
+1042 L
-1054 TVSKHGNSIS
+1054 
-1064 QLQQKA
+1064 
-1070 DSITTTVSKHSD
+1070 
-1082 SISQLQQNADSITL
+1082 
-1096 TVQSNKNNQDKINE
+1096 
-1110 QITSSVKQN
+1110 
-1119 ADSITSIVT
+1119 
-1128 KLNGKAEDCSYS
+1128 
-1140 AITQLRDSINLRVKS
+1140 
-1155 EDIINQINLSKEGVK
+1155 
-1170 IDGKYIHI
+1170 DGKLIHI
-1178 TGETVF
+1178 TGQTLF
-1184 DNNIISKAML
+1184 DDNIVTKKML
-1194 QANSVSADK
+1194 QA
-1203 LAAETISLGGAL
+1203 
-1215 KVVGGA
+1215 
-1221 VTLSG
+1221 
-1226 DGLKVAETDG
+1226 G
-1236 SYTMFDYSGISF
+1236 S
-1248 FDEYGKKYAMVKKQ
+1248 
-1262 IIGTAQDGQYVK
+1262 
-1274 FTNPW
+1274 
-1279 KYVPKVICT
+1279 
-1288 PIDLA
+1288 
-1293 SYVDAYDGFNTVVQC
+1293 VDASKINVESLS
-1308 FAYDI
+1308 AI
-1313 TNKGFYVRCRSIL
+1313 TARIGVLK
-1326 TADTSGGEILIN
+1326 TADTGARMELRDNLILVYYASG
-1338 KTINGGY
+1338 
-1345 IENEKLVPNNSYNIP
+1345 KLAVR
-1360 IKLPKN
+1360 L
-1366 IDITINMTAM
+1366 
-1376 AYGTYE
+1376 G
-1382 HVKKFDAY
+1382 
-1390 LNKWIEYDIKAKTG
+1390 
-1404 IRVKLLVN
+1404 
-1412 NQLVAT
+1412 
-1418 SQDVETT
+1418 
-1425 EYQSKTV
+1425 
-1432 ELSLNASNI
+1432 
-1441 PDGALITLY
+1441 
-1450 TEVWLI
+1450 VW
-1456 TGNSTFGPSY
+1456 
-1466 CTLNIKT
+1466 
-1473 ITSNMA
+1473 
-1479 IETIASTG
+1479 
-1487 RASFIALENSDEG
+1487 
-1500 YTVMDQSEVTT
+1500 

>member
-35 GTTRISGNIIY
+35 GTTRTSGNIIY

-249 PLADRAIGSWEPNRT
+249 PLADRPVGDWKPNRT
-264 IMYDLTPDDFL
+264 IVYDLTTDDFL
-275 PQSNGACVTYARKD
+275 PQSNGSCVTYSRKD

-300 FINRANGY
+300 FVNRANGY

-426 TDRPFVDFSPEPGD
+426 TERPFVDFSPEPGD
-440 VDVPAIFQPPT
+440 VDIPVIFQPPT

-462 GAKGKNKNWGGCNV
+462 GAKGKSKNWGGCNV

-491 TNSARLGSLAAAAN
+491 TNSARLGSLATAVN
-505 ASADEIEVTV
+505 ASADEIEVAV
-515 NGTLLSGTEQDAQR
+515 NGMLLSGTEQDAQR

-560 RGQYSTTAAAHTA
+560 RGQYNTTASIHAA

-585 KSPLKKDDVGKK
+585 KSPLKKEDVGKK

-627 YYIPPVLSVTAH
+627 YYIPPVLSLTAH

-647 GVSRYDIVVDW
+647 GVSRYDIVVNW

-665 YLQGDVWYKTS
+665 YLQGDVWYKT
-676 NSQSDAIVLA
+676 NNEQAERMVIA

-692 RLGYNGPWIFGGAGK
+692 EMGWQGGWLYGGSGK
-707 NQVVIPQAI
+707 DQCVIPQAI
-716 VGDSYLIAVCTKDEY
+716 VGDTYRLAVCTKDEY
-731 GVSNS
+731 GMATS
-736 PDMAPQTEI
+736 PDMSPQIDIT
-745 LVALKTNIPNTPDGF
+745 VAVKTTTPNTPDDF
-760 GITFG
+760 NISFN
-765 DAVILSWEEV
+765 DVAVVTWKEV
-775 INADVFFYE
+775 TNSDIAFYE
-784 VRYDQNPGAED
+784 VRRDNYPGVED
-795 ANLIARTNGT
+795 VNLLARTNGL
-805 SATVTLN
+805 SASLALSE
-812 VRTGT
+812 RTGT
-817 LYLYAKSAVGKYS
+817 LYLYAKSAIGKYS
-830 TPAVLK
+830 APADLK
-836 YNKALPPKPT
+836 YYKAAPPRPEPPV
-846 LLSATARLGGMSII
+846 LSPKVGGMGIKCK
-860 AGNVPSGCNGVNFYI
+860 AVPSDCIGVRYYI
-875 DESILIQSKNT
+875 NDDSVYSKNNT
-886 TVTHSCEAGIHS
+886 LSYSCEAG
-898 VAATYTDIFGEGP
+898 VYDVTCAYVDMFGDGP
-911 KSDSINCTVK
+911 PSGQSTCTVK
-921 IKVDNSMLEDEA
+921 TVIDESMIADEA
-933 ISIGKVD
+933 ISSAKLDKIVQNNISNATANANTALQNSNNALVNANAALSNSNITAD
-940 QKLKGELERIHT
+940 KLKKDYST
-952 NAKNLT
+952 TTQT
-958 ELGNSLQTL
+958 ETLIATRVANSLGNYSTTEQTATMISNSIANFKDGTL
-967 SEQTFERIH
+967 SKYSTTKQTEALISSQVASY
-976 TNAKNLTELGN
+976 TDGK
-987 SLQTLS
+987 LS
-993 EQTNEN
+993 SYSTIEQTNTAISNMVVKLNNATDKKLE
-999 FSRIDNDIGGITTTV
+999 SYSTITQTQDAISLAVKDIDLDGNTLVSKINLANGGI
-1014 SKHGNSISQ
+1014 
-1023 LQQKADSI
+1023 L
-1031 TTTVSKHGNSI
+1031 
-1042 SQLQQNADSITL
+1042 L
-1054 TVSKHGNSIS
+1054 
-1064 QLQQKA
+1064 
-1070 DSITTTVSKHSD
+1070 
-1082 SISQLQQNADSITL
+1082 
-1096 TVQSNKNNQDKINE
+1096 
-1110 QITSSVKQN
+1110 
-1119 ADSITSIVT
+1119 
-1128 KLNGKAEDCSYS
+1128 
-1140 AITQLRDSINLRVKS
+1140 
-1155 EDIINQINLSKEGVK
+1155 
-1170 IDGKYIHI
+1170 DGKLIHI
-1178 TGETVF
+1178 TGQTLF
-1184 DNNIISKAML
+1184 DDNIVTKKML
-1194 QANSVSADK
+1194 QA
-1203 LAAETISLGGAL
+1203 
-1215 KVVGGA
+1215 
-1221 VTLSG
+1221 
-1226 DGLKVAETDG
+1226 G
-1236 SYTMFDYSGISF
+1236 S
-1248 FDEYGKKYAMVKKQ
+1248 
-1262 IIGTAQDGQYVK
+1262 
-1274 FTNPW
+1274 
-1279 KYVPKVICT
+1279 
-1288 PIDLA
+1288 
-1293 SYVDAYDGFNTVVQC
+1293 VDANKINVESLS
-1308 FAYDI
+1308 AI
-1313 TNKGFYVRCRSIL
+1313 TARIGVLK
-1326 TADTSGGEILIN
+1326 TADTGARMELRDNLILVYYASG
-1338 KTINGGY
+1338 
-1345 IENEKLVPNNSYNIP
+1345 KLAVR
-1360 IKLPKN
+1360 L
-1366 IDITINMTAM
+1366 
-1376 AYGTYE
+1376 G
-1382 HVKKFDAY
+1382 
-1390 LNKWIEYDIKAKTG
+1390 
-1404 IRVKLLVN
+1404 
-1412 NQLVAT
+1412 
-1418 SQDVETT
+1418 
-1425 EYQSKTV
+1425 
-1432 ELSLNASNI
+1432 
-1441 PDGALITLY
+1441 
-1450 TEVWLI
+1450 VW
-1456 TGNSTFGPSY
+1456 
-1466 CTLNIKT
+1466 
-1473 ITSNMA
+1473 
-1479 IETIASTG
+1479 
-1487 RASFIALENSDEG
+1487 
-1500 YTVMDQSEVTT
+1500 

>member
-35 GTTRISGNIIY
+35 GTTRTSGNIIY

-440 VDVPAIFQPPT
+440 VDIPVIFQPPT

-462 GAKGKNKNWGGCNV
+462 GAKGKSKNWGGCNV

-491 TNSARLGSLAAAAN
+491 TNSARLGSLAATVN

-560 RGQYSTTAAAHTA
+560 RGQYNTTAAAHTA

-627 YYIPPVLSVTAH
+627 YYIPPVLSLTAH

-647 GVSRYDIVVDW
+647 GVSRYDIVVEW

-665 YLQGDVWYKTS
+665 YLQGDVWYKT
-676 NSQSDAIVLA
+676 NNEQAERMVMA

-692 RLGYNGPWIFGGAGK
+692 EMGWQGGWLYGGSGK
-707 NQVVIPQAI
+707 DQCVIPQAI
-716 VGDSYLIAVCTKDEY
+716 VGDTYRLAVCTKDEY
-731 GVSNS
+731 GMATS
-736 PDMAPQTEI
+736 PDMSPQIDIT
-745 LVALKTNIPNTPDGF
+745 VAVKTTTPNTPDDF
-760 GITFG
+760 NISFN
-765 DAVILSWEEV
+765 DVAVVTWKEV
-775 INADVFFYE
+775 TNSDIAFYE
-784 VRYDQNPGAED
+784 VRRDNYPGVED
-795 ANLIARTNGT
+795 VNLLARTNGL
-805 SATVTLN
+805 SASLALSE
-812 VRTGT
+812 RTGT
-817 LYLYAKSAVGKYS
+817 LYLYAKSAIGQYS
-830 TPAVLK
+830 APADLK
-836 YNKALPPKPT
+836 YYKAAPPKPEPPV
-846 LLSATARLGGMSII
+846 LSPKVGGMGIKCK
-860 AGNVPSGCNGVNFYI
+860 AVPSDCIGVRYYI
-875 DESILIQSKNT
+875 NDDSVYSKNNT
-886 TVTHSCEAGIHS
+886 LSYSCEAGVYDVTCAYVDMFGDGPTSGQSTCTVKTVIDES
-898 VAATYTDIFGEGP
+898 MIADEAISSAKLDKIVQNNISNATANANTALQNSNNALVNANAALSNSNITADKLKKDYSTTTQTETLIATRVANSLGNYSTTEQTATMISNSIANFKDDTLSKYSTTKQTEALISSQVASYTDGKLSSYSTIEQTNTAISNMVVKLNNATDKKLESYSTITQTQDAISLAVKDIDLDGNTLVS
-911 KSDSINCTVK
+911 KINLANGGILLDGKLIHITGQTLFDDNIVTKKMLQAGSVDAEK
-921 IKVDNSMLEDEA
+921 IKVDSLSA
-933 ISIGKVD
+933 ISATIGT
-940 QKLKGELERIHT
+940 LRTATSGARLEI
-952 NAKNLT
+952 KDNLL
-958 ELGNSLQTL
+958 E
-967 SEQTFERIH
+967 
-976 TNAKNLTELGN
+976 
-987 SLQTLS
+987 
-993 EQTNEN
+993 
-999 FSRIDNDIGGITTTV
+999 V
-1014 SKHGNSISQ
+1014 Y
-1023 LQQKADSI
+1023 DS
-1031 TTTVSKHGNSI
+1031 
-1042 SQLQQNADSITL
+1042 
-1054 TVSKHGNSIS
+1054 
-1064 QLQQKA
+1064 
-1070 DSITTTVSKHSD
+1070 
-1082 SISQLQQNADSITL
+1082 
-1096 TVQSNKNNQDKINE
+1096 NN
-1110 QITSSVKQN
+1110 V
-1119 ADSITSIVT
+1119 
-1128 KLNGKAEDCSYS
+1128 
-1140 AITQLRDSINLRVKS
+1140 LRVRM
-1155 EDIINQINLSKEGVK
+1155 GV
-1170 IDGKYIHI
+1170 
-1178 TGETVF
+1178 
-1184 DNNIISKAML
+1184 
-1194 QANSVSADK
+1194 
-1203 LAAETISLGGAL
+1203 
-1215 KVVGGA
+1215 
-1221 VTLSG
+1221 
-1226 DGLKVAETDG
+1226 
-1236 SYTMFDYSGISF
+1236 
-1248 FDEYGKKYAMVKKQ
+1248 
-1262 IIGTAQDGQYVK
+1262 
-1274 FTNPW
+1274 W
-1279 KYVPKVICT
+1279 
-1288 PIDLA
+1288 
-1293 SYVDAYDGFNTVVQC
+1293 
-1308 FAYDI
+1308 
-1313 TNKGFYVRCRSIL
+1313 
-1326 TADTSGGEILIN
+1326 
-1338 KTINGGY
+1338 
-1345 IENEKLVPNNSYNIP
+1345 
-1360 IKLPKN
+1360 
-1366 IDITINMTAM
+1366 
-1376 AYGTYE
+1376 
-1382 HVKKFDAY
+1382 
-1390 LNKWIEYDIKAKTG
+1390 
-1404 IRVKLLVN
+1404 
-1412 NQLVAT
+1412 
-1418 SQDVETT
+1418 
-1425 EYQSKTV
+1425 
-1432 ELSLNASNI
+1432 
-1441 PDGALITLY
+1441 
-1450 TEVWLI
+1450 
-1456 TGNSTFGPSY
+1456 
-1466 CTLNIKT
+1466 
-1473 ITSNMA
+1473 
-1479 IETIASTG
+1479 
-1487 RASFIALENSDEG
+1487 
-1500 YTVMDQSEVTT
+1500 

>member
-35 GTTRISGNIIY
+35 GTTRTSGNIIY
-46 YDDFTAHEHKETQ
+46 YDDFTAHEHKDTQ

-73 YTYTVAIIFALCEGA
+73 YTYTVAIIFALCEGT

-125 VVGKHPEKALPY
+125 VVGKHPEKPLPY

-249 PLADRAIGSWEPNRT
+249 PLADRPVGDWKPNRT
-264 IMYDLTPDDFL
+264 IVYDLTPDDFL
-275 PQSNGACVTYARKD
+275 PQSNGACVTYSRKD

-300 FINRANGY
+300 FVNRANGY

-364 LDWAFCRLEVGDLV
+364 LDWAFYRLEVGDLV

-426 TDRPFVDFSPEPGD
+426 TDRSFVDFSPEPGD

-462 GAKGKNKNWGGCNV
+462 GAKGKSKNWGGCNV

-491 TNSARLGSLAAAAN
+491 TNSARLGSLAATVN

-548 LQNGNYKLSGLI
+548 LQNGNYKFSGLI
-560 RGQYSTTAAAHTA
+560 RGQYNTTAAAHTA

-627 YYIPPVLSVTAH
+627 YYIPPVLSLTAH

-647 GVSRYDIVVDW
+647 GVSRYDIVVEW

-665 YLQGDVWYKTS
+665 YLHGDVWYKT
-676 NSQSDAIVLA
+676 NNEQAERMVMA

-692 RLGYNGPWIFGGAGK
+692 EMGWQGGWLYGGSGK
-707 NQVVIPQAI
+707 DQCVIPQAI
-716 VGDSYLIAVCTKDEY
+716 VGDTYRLAVCTKDEY
-731 GVSNS
+731 GMATS
-736 PDMAPQTEI
+736 PDMSPQIDIT
-745 LVALKTNIPNTPDGF
+745 VAVKTTTPNTPDDF
-760 GITFG
+760 NISFN
-765 DAVILSWEEV
+765 DVAVVTWKEV
-775 INADVFFYE
+775 TNSDIAFYE
-784 VRYDQNPGAED
+784 VRRDNYPGVED
-795 ANLIARTNGT
+795 VNLLARTNGL
-805 SATVTLN
+805 SASLALSE
-812 VRTGT
+812 RTGT
-817 LYLYAKSAVGKYS
+817 LYLYAKSAIGKYS
-830 TPAVLK
+830 TPADLK
-836 YNKALPPKPT
+836 YYKAAPPRPEPPV
-846 LLSATARLGGMSII
+846 LSPKVGGMGIKCK
-860 AGNVPSGCNGVNFYI
+860 AVPSDCIGVRYYI
-875 DESILIQSKNT
+875 NDDSVYSKNNT
-886 TVTHSCEAGIHS
+886 LSYSCEAGVYDVTCAYVDMFGDGPTSGQSTCTVKTVIDES
-898 VAATYTDIFGEGP
+898 MIADEAISSAKLDKIVQNNISNATANANTALQNSNNALVNANAALSNSNITADKLKKDYSTTTQTETLIATRVANSLGNYSTTEQTATMISNSIANFKDGTLSKYSTTKQTEALISSQVASYTDGKLSSYSTIEQTNTAISNMVVKLNNATDKKLESYSTIQQTQDAISLAVKDIDLDGNTLVS
-911 KSDSINCTVK
+911 KINLANGGILLDGKLIHITGQTLFDDNIVTNKMLQAGSVDASK
-921 IKVDNSMLEDEA
+921 IKVD
-933 ISIGKVD
+933 
-940 QKLKGELERIHT
+940 
-952 NAKNLT
+952 
-958 ELGNSLQTL
+958 SL
-967 SEQTFERIH
+967 
-976 TNAKNLTELGN
+976 
-987 SLQTLS
+987 
-993 EQTNEN
+993 
-999 FSRIDNDIGGITTTV
+999 
-1014 SKHGNSISQ
+1014 
-1023 LQQKADSI
+1023 
-1031 TTTVSKHGNSI
+1031 
-1042 SQLQQNADSITL
+1042 
-1054 TVSKHGNSIS
+1054 
-1064 QLQQKA
+1064 
-1070 DSITTTVSKHSD
+1070 
-1082 SISQLQQNADSITL
+1082 
-1096 TVQSNKNNQDKINE
+1096 
-1110 QITSSVKQN
+1110 
-1119 ADSITSIVT
+1119 
-1128 KLNGKAEDCSYS
+1128 S
-1140 AITQLRDSINLRVKS
+1140 AICATIGTLRTATSGARTEIKDNLIEVYDANNVLRVRM
-1155 EDIINQINLSKEGVK
+1155 GV
-1170 IDGKYIHI
+1170 
-1178 TGETVF
+1178 
-1184 DNNIISKAML
+1184 
-1194 QANSVSADK
+1194 
-1203 LAAETISLGGAL
+1203 
-1215 KVVGGA
+1215 
-1221 VTLSG
+1221 
-1226 DGLKVAETDG
+1226 
-1236 SYTMFDYSGISF
+1236 
-1248 FDEYGKKYAMVKKQ
+1248 
-1262 IIGTAQDGQYVK
+1262 
-1274 FTNPW
+1274 W
-1279 KYVPKVICT
+1279 
-1288 PIDLA
+1288 
-1293 SYVDAYDGFNTVVQC
+1293 
-1308 FAYDI
+1308 
-1313 TNKGFYVRCRSIL
+1313 
-1326 TADTSGGEILIN
+1326 
-1338 KTINGGY
+1338 
-1345 IENEKLVPNNSYNIP
+1345 
-1360 IKLPKN
+1360 
-1366 IDITINMTAM
+1366 
-1376 AYGTYE
+1376 
-1382 HVKKFDAY
+1382 
-1390 LNKWIEYDIKAKTG
+1390 
-1404 IRVKLLVN
+1404 
-1412 NQLVAT
+1412 
-1418 SQDVETT
+1418 
-1425 EYQSKTV
+1425 
-1432 ELSLNASNI
+1432 
-1441 PDGALITLY
+1441 
-1450 TEVWLI
+1450 
-1456 TGNSTFGPSY
+1456 
-1466 CTLNIKT
+1466 
-1473 ITSNMA
+1473 
-1479 IETIASTG
+1479 
-1487 RASFIALENSDEG
+1487 
-1500 YTVMDQSEVTT
+1500 

>member
-35 GTTRISGNIIY
+35 GTTRTSGNIIY

-249 PLADRAIGSWEPNRT
+249 PLADRPVGDWKPNRT
-264 IMYDLTPDDFL
+264 IVYDLTPDDFL
-275 PQSNGACVTYARKD
+275 PQSNGACVTYSRKD

-300 FINRANGY
+300 FVNRANGY

-426 TDRPFVDFSPEPGD
+426 TERPFVDFSPEPGD

-462 GAKGKNKNWGGCNV
+462 GAKGKSKNWGGCNV

-505 ASADEIEVTV
+505 ASADEIEVAV

-560 RGQYSTTAAAHTA
+560 RGQYNTTAAAHAA

-585 KSPLKKDDVGKK
+585 KSPLKKEDVGKK

-658 TPPDFAN
+658 TPPDFAK
-665 YLQGDVWYKTS
+665 YLQGDVWYKT
-676 NSQSDAIVLA
+676 NNEQAERLIIA

-692 RLGYNGPWIFGGAGK
+692 EMGWQGDWLYGGSGK
-707 NQVVIPQAI
+707 CQCVIPQAI
-716 VGDSYLIAVCTKDEY
+716 VGDTYRIAVCTKDEY
-731 GVSNS
+731 GISTS
-736 PDMAPQTEI
+736 PDLSPQIDIT
-745 LVALKTNIPNTPDGF
+745 VAIKTMLPNTPDDF
-760 GITFG
+760 ALNFSNVAT
-765 DAVILSWEEV
+765 ATWKEV
-775 INADVFFYE
+775 TNSDISFYE
-784 VRYDQNPGAED
+784 IRRDNNPGIED
-795 ANLIARTNGT
+795 GNLLARTNGLST
-805 SATVTLN
+805 AVPITERS
-812 VRTGT
+812 GK

-830 TPAVLK
+830 APAELK
-836 YNKALPPKPT
+836 YNKIPPPKPEPPA
-846 LLSATARLGGMSII
+846 LSPKLGGMSIRCKSMP
-860 AGNVPSGCNGVNFYI
+860 NDCLGVRFYI
-875 DESILIQSKNT
+875 NDNSVYSENNTLSYICDAGVYDVTCAYVDMFGDGTMSEKSTCTVKVVIDEDMIANGAITAAKLDKLVQNNISNATANANTALQNSNNALVNANAALSNSNITADKLAKDYSTTTQTEQLIATRVANSMGNYSTTEQTATMISNSIANFKNDTLSQYSTTKQTAAMISSGIADFRDGTLSKYSTTEQTSGMISSSIANFKNDTLSQYSTTKQTEALISSQ
-886 TVTHSCEAGIHS
+886 
-898 VAATYTDIFGEGP
+898 VASYTDGKLSGYSTIEQTNTAISNIVVKLNNATDKKLESYSTIQQTQDAISLAVKNIDLDGNTLVS
-911 KSDSINCTVK
+911 KINLANGGILLDGKLIHITGQTLFDDNIVTNKMLQAGSVDASK
-921 IKVDNSMLEDEA
+921 IKVD
-933 ISIGKVD
+933 
-940 QKLKGELERIHT
+940 
-952 NAKNLT
+952 
-958 ELGNSLQTL
+958 SL
-967 SEQTFERIH
+967 
-976 TNAKNLTELGN
+976 
-987 SLQTLS
+987 
-993 EQTNEN
+993 
-999 FSRIDNDIGGITTTV
+999 
-1014 SKHGNSISQ
+1014 
-1023 LQQKADSI
+1023 
-1031 TTTVSKHGNSI
+1031 
-1042 SQLQQNADSITL
+1042 
-1054 TVSKHGNSIS
+1054 
-1064 QLQQKA
+1064 
-1070 DSITTTVSKHSD
+1070 
-1082 SISQLQQNADSITL
+1082 
-1096 TVQSNKNNQDKINE
+1096 
-1110 QITSSVKQN
+1110 
-1119 ADSITSIVT
+1119 
-1128 KLNGKAEDCSYS
+1128 S
-1140 AITQLRDSINLRVKS
+1140 AICATIGTLRTATSGARTEIKDNLIEVYDSNNVLRVRM
-1155 EDIINQINLSKEGVK
+1155 GV
-1170 IDGKYIHI
+1170 
-1178 TGETVF
+1178 
-1184 DNNIISKAML
+1184 
-1194 QANSVSADK
+1194 
-1203 LAAETISLGGAL
+1203 
-1215 KVVGGA
+1215 
-1221 VTLSG
+1221 
-1226 DGLKVAETDG
+1226 
-1236 SYTMFDYSGISF
+1236 
-1248 FDEYGKKYAMVKKQ
+1248 
-1262 IIGTAQDGQYVK
+1262 
-1274 FTNPW
+1274 W
-1279 KYVPKVICT
+1279 
-1288 PIDLA
+1288 
-1293 SYVDAYDGFNTVVQC
+1293 
-1308 FAYDI
+1308 
-1313 TNKGFYVRCRSIL
+1313 
-1326 TADTSGGEILIN
+1326 
-1338 KTINGGY
+1338 
-1345 IENEKLVPNNSYNIP
+1345 
-1360 IKLPKN
+1360 
-1366 IDITINMTAM
+1366 
-1376 AYGTYE
+1376 
-1382 HVKKFDAY
+1382 
-1390 LNKWIEYDIKAKTG
+1390 
-1404 IRVKLLVN
+1404 
-1412 NQLVAT
+1412 
-1418 SQDVETT
+1418 
-1425 EYQSKTV
+1425 
-1432 ELSLNASNI
+1432 
-1441 PDGALITLY
+1441 
-1450 TEVWLI
+1450 
-1456 TGNSTFGPSY
+1456 
-1466 CTLNIKT
+1466 
-1473 ITSNMA
+1473 
-1479 IETIASTG
+1479 
-1487 RASFIALENSDEG
+1487 
-1500 YTVMDQSEVTT
+1500 